1 MTKKWRR
8 VYAWVLTV
16 AMVLSMANLP
26 ITIAKAAS
34 TQNLTV
40 KSGATS
46 VTIAKNEYGD
56 DYIGDM
62 FFNIPDALKT
72 KSAISSNKVTSM
84 TVKITIKSFTQG
96 SGAKAQAFIFAQP
109 DASGDWNWNQSS
121 TAELVTGSQLTLT
134 YSFADMD
141 WKGGTTLGN
150 LGVRFANAAEGS
162 TVSYSVDSAVIN
174 MADSGSS
181 ATSKPSSATSKPSS
195 TASAGGNVSTDQIA
209 ITRSVGSGTN
219 DYYAEYSFSITNN
232 SSETVRGIQILIP
245 TSGSVDVGYVEGF
258 SAVYDAALGGVVAY
272 YSTEIA
278 AGATVSSSSNKVGF
292 GKQPSISV
300 GESNVIAVNCAGPS
314 TGDELN
320 YELTG
325 RKDVAYAD
333 TPVGRHGKLSVQKV
347 DGYAAPIMVDQNGVP
362 TQLRGASTHGMHWF
376 PQYVNQNAFQTLR
389 DDWGINMVR
398 LVCYPRDVGS
408 VGYLTGG
415 DSTKQQLDTLIQN
428 GVDYATKLGMYALVD
443 WHVHA
448 YNPNEYLK
456 EAKIFFT
463 KYATMYKDH
472 DNVLYEICN
481 EPTGTNWYSGN
492 GKDLYTYC
500 SEVIKTIRAI
510 DPDAIIICGTNTW
523 SQDVDQVA
531 AKPMKALGYEN
542 IMYTFHFYSATHKE
556 NLMKKVRLAT
566 KDGTPIFVTEFG
578 ICSAD
583 GNGSY
588 DAENADRWIE
598 LLDELNISFACWSY
612 SNCNE
617 KSAYFKS
624 SCSNAGGDWTADDL
638 TTTGKWLI
646 NTCRAHE
653 EKENASY
660 PAVSPSAEP
669 TKAPT
674 VTEKPTT
681 EPTKAP
687 TVTEKPT
694 TEPTK
699 APTVTVKPT
708 AKPTKA
714 PTVTEKP
721 TAEPTKAPT
730 VTEKPTAEPTK
741 APTVTVKPTA
751 KPTKA
756 PTVTEKPTAEPTKAP
771 TVTTAP
777 DKEIQEAPSTALTI
791 VARTSTSLTVQATV
805 AAPAGKSYEYTIDG
819 TSWQTQTTF
828 TDLQPATSYT
838 VSVRYAETD
847 NYQASMISDHTLT
860 GGTLVEDVYK
870 IDLSKLDDTTYVDGM
885 FSKDDATGKSY
896 AASYDASSN
905 ALTLSGTDH
914 TFELVADNAKVKIIL
929 KKGVSA
935 ALCGVTCGNISSED
949 DTSLEMVRGSNTTGS
964 IEAANVIVSG
974 GTNNTEK
981 IMADTIAVKGGS
993 LTAVAAKESNKTAL
1007 SADTITI
1014 TDGEVTA
1021 IGDGTGGALYAD
1033 SKISLI
1039 GGTLTVK
1046 AGPNKTEK
1054 SAIDVKS
1061 DESSVILVG
1070 DIKIINQ
1077 TDGALGTDDLFSKE
1091 TISTGGTTT
1100 KLVTVTFDTVDEVW
1114 TVTVEQGSD
1123 IILPNRPKENLI
1135 LRWYSDRDVQGY
1147 APGIIYTVQENTYFC
1162 AKYFDEAPV
1171 EPSSKPTVA
1180 PSSEPTVTPSSKPTV
1195 APSSEPTVTPSSE
1208 PTVEPSEEPIA
1219 TPTAEPT
1226 KVPEPTAAPI
1236 KTPTPTA
1243 EPTKAPEPTA
1253 APIKTPTPTAE
1264 PTKAP
1269 MITPVPSD
1277 DPTESAAPSE
1287 KPTITPTQKPG
1298 IQATGMRVI
1307 ASVKKVSNLPV
1318 KSKLQL
1324 AAGKS
1329 MQLTVTLLP
1338 TGAKPQKLT
1347 YTSSKPSIAKVSG
1360 SGKIVAGKKAGT
1372 TVITIR
1378 TANGLQKRL
1387 TIRVMKKAVKKIKL
1401 SGVKKLKVGKKLK
1414 LKAKI
1419 TPKKKYAS
1427 ATVFWVSGNTKIAT
1441 VTQSGVVKAKKKGK
1455 VKITAIATD
1464 GSGKKKVIKLT
1475 IK

>member
-181 ATSKPSSATSKPSS
+181 ATSKPSS

-300 GESNVIAVNCAGPS
+300 GKSNVIAVNCAGPS

-347 DGYAAPIMVDQNGVP
+347 DDYAAPIMVDQNGVP

-398 LVCYPRDVGS
+398 LVCYPRDGGS

-542 IMYTFHFYSATHKE
+542 IMYTFHLYSATHKE
-556 NLMKKVRLAT
+556 NLMEKVRLAT

-588 DAENADRWIE
+588 DAENADRWIA

-624 SCSNAGGDWTADDL
+624 SCSNVGGDWTADDL

-674 VTEKPTT
+674 VTVKPTA

-694 TEPTK
+694 TEPTNK
-699 APTVTVKPT
+699 
-708 AKPTKA
+708 
-714 PTVTEKP
+714 
-721 TAEPTKAPT
+721 
-730 VTEKPTAEPTK
+730 
-741 APTVTVKPTA
+741 
-751 KPTKA
+751 
-756 PTVTEKPTAEPTKAP
+756 P

-828 TDLQPATSYT
+828 TGLQPATSYT

-905 ALTLSGTDH
+905 ELTLSGTDH

-974 GTNNTEK
+974 GTNNTEQ

-1007 SADTITI
+1007 SADKITI

-1114 TVTVEQGSD
+1114 NVTVEQGSE
-1123 IILPNRPKENLI
+1123 IILPNRPKEGLI

-1147 APGIIYTVQENTYFC
+1147 APGTIYTVQENTYFC
-1162 AKYFDEAPV
+1162 AKYFNKAPV

-1180 PSSEPTVTPSSKPTV
+1180 PSSKPTV
-1195 APSSEPTVTPSSE
+1195 APSSE

-1226 KVPEPTAAPI
+1226 K
-1236 KTPTPTA
+1236 
-1243 EPTKAPEPTA
+1243 APEPTA
-1253 APIKTPTPTAE
+1253 
-1264 PTKAP
+1264 AP

-1298 IQATGMRVI
+1298 IQATGIRVI

-1318 KSKLQL
+1318 KQKLQL

-1378 TANGLQKRL
+1378 TANGLQKKI

-1427 ATVFWVSGNTKIAT
+1427 AKVFWVSGNTKIAT

>member
-121 TAELVTGSQLTLT
+121 TAELVTGSQLTLN

-181 ATSKPSSATSKPSS
+181 ATSKPSS
-195 TASAGGNVSTDQIA
+195 TASAGGNVSADQIA

-500 SEVIKTIRAI
+500 SEVIKTIRDI

-556 NLMKKVRLAT
+556 NLMEKVRLAT

-588 DAENADRWIE
+588 DTENADRWIA

-660 PAVSPSAEP
+660 PAVSPSAG
-669 TKAPT
+669 
-674 VTEKPTT
+674 
-681 EPTKAP
+681 PTKAP

-699 APTVTVKPT
+699 APTVTV
-708 AKPTKA
+708 
-714 PTVTEKP
+714 
-721 TAEPTKAPT
+721 
-730 VTEKPTAEPTK
+730 KPTAEPTK

-771 TVTTAP
+771 TVT
-777 DKEIQEAPSTALTI
+777 
-791 VARTSTSLTVQATV
+791 
-805 AAPAGKSYEYTIDG
+805 
-819 TSWQTQTTF
+819 
-828 TDLQPATSYT
+828 
-838 VSVRYAETD
+838 
-847 NYQASMISDHTLT
+847 
-860 GGTLVEDVYK
+860 
-870 IDLSKLDDTTYVDGM
+870 
-885 FSKDDATGKSY
+885 
-896 AASYDASSN
+896 
-905 ALTLSGTDH
+905 
-914 TFELVADNAKVKIIL
+914 VK
-929 KKGVSA
+929 
-935 ALCGVTCGNISSED
+935 
-949 DTSLEMVRGSNTTGS
+949 
-964 IEAANVIVSG
+964 
-974 GTNNTEK
+974 
-981 IMADTIAVKGGS
+981 
-993 LTAVAAKESNKTAL
+993 
-1007 SADTITI
+1007 
-1014 TDGEVTA
+1014 
-1021 IGDGTGGALYAD
+1021 
-1033 SKISLI
+1033 
-1039 GGTLTVK
+1039 
-1046 AGPNKTEK
+1046 
-1054 SAIDVKS
+1054 
-1061 DESSVILVG
+1061 
-1070 DIKIINQ
+1070 
-1077 TDGALGTDDLFSKE
+1077 
-1091 TISTGGTTT
+1091 
-1100 KLVTVTFDTVDEVW
+1100 
-1114 TVTVEQGSD
+1114 
-1123 IILPNRPKENLI
+1123 
-1135 LRWYSDRDVQGY
+1135 
-1147 APGIIYTVQENTYFC
+1147 
-1162 AKYFDEAPV
+1162 
-1171 EPSSKPTVA
+1171 
-1180 PSSEPTVTPSSKPTV
+1180 
-1195 APSSEPTVTPSSE
+1195 
-1208 PTVEPSEEPIA
+1208 
-1219 TPTAEPT
+1219 PTAEPT
-1226 KVPEPTAAPI
+1226 KAPTVTEKPTAAPI

-1253 APIKTPTPTAE
+1253 APIKTAEPTAE
-1264 PTKAP
+1264 PTKA
-1269 MITPVPSD
+1269 PVPSD

-1360 SGKIVAGKKAGT
+1360 NGKIVAGKKAGT

-1427 ATVFWVSGNTKIAT
+1427 AAVFWVSGNTKIAT

>member
-500 SEVIKTIRAI
+500 SEVIKTIRDV

-556 NLMKKVRLAT
+556 NLMEKVRLAT

-588 DAENADRWIE
+588 DTENADRWIA

-674 VTEKPTT
+674 VTEKPT
-681 EPTKAP
+681 A
-687 TVTEKPT
+687 
-694 TEPTK
+694 EPTK
-699 APTVTVKPT
+699 APTVTV
-708 AKPTKA
+708 
-714 PTVTEKP
+714 
-721 TAEPTKAPT
+721 
-730 VTEKPTAEPTK
+730 KPTAEPTK

-756 PTVTEKPTAEPTKAP
+756 PTVTEKPTAKP
-771 TVTTAP
+771 
-777 DKEIQEAPSTALTI
+777 I
-791 VARTSTSLTVQATV
+791 
-805 AAPAGKSYEYTIDG
+805 
-819 TSWQTQTTF
+819 
-828 TDLQPATSYT
+828 
-838 VSVRYAETD
+838 
-847 NYQASMISDHTLT
+847 
-860 GGTLVEDVYK
+860 
-870 IDLSKLDDTTYVDGM
+870 
-885 FSKDDATGKSY
+885 
-896 AASYDASSN
+896 
-905 ALTLSGTDH
+905 
-914 TFELVADNAKVKIIL
+914 
-929 KKGVSA
+929 
-935 ALCGVTCGNISSED
+935 
-949 DTSLEMVRGSNTTGS
+949 
-964 IEAANVIVSG
+964 
-974 GTNNTEK
+974 
-981 IMADTIAVKGGS
+981 
-993 LTAVAAKESNKTAL
+993 KT
-1007 SADTITI
+1007 
-1014 TDGEVTA
+1014 
-1021 IGDGTGGALYAD
+1021 
-1033 SKISLI
+1033 
-1039 GGTLTVK
+1039 
-1046 AGPNKTEK
+1046 P
-1054 SAIDVKS
+1054 
-1061 DESSVILVG
+1061 
-1070 DIKIINQ
+1070 
-1077 TDGALGTDDLFSKE
+1077 
-1091 TISTGGTTT
+1091 
-1100 KLVTVTFDTVDEVW
+1100 
-1114 TVTVEQGSD
+1114 
-1123 IILPNRPKENLI
+1123 
-1135 LRWYSDRDVQGY
+1135 
-1147 APGIIYTVQENTYFC
+1147 
-1162 AKYFDEAPV
+1162 
-1171 EPSSKPTVA
+1171 
-1180 PSSEPTVTPSSKPTV
+1180 
-1195 APSSEPTVTPSSE
+1195 
-1208 PTVEPSEEPIA
+1208 

-1226 KVPEPTAAPI
+1226 KAPEPTAAPIKTPEPTAEPTKAPEPTAAPI

-1253 APIKTPTPTAE
+1253 APIKTPTPTAA
-1264 PTKAP
+1264 PT
-1269 MITPVPSD
+1269 ITSVPSD

-1378 TANGLQKRL
+1378 TANGLQKKI
-1387 TIRVMKKAVKKIKL
+1387 TIRVMKKVVKKIKL

>member
-209 ITRSVGSGTN
+209 ITRSVGSGSN

-500 SEVIKTIRAI
+500 SEVIKTIRDI

-556 NLMKKVRLAT
+556 NLMEKVRLAT

-588 DAENADRWIE
+588 DTENADRWIA

-660 PAVSPSAEP
+660 PAVSPSAG
-669 TKAPT
+669 
-674 VTEKPTT
+674 
-681 EPTKAP
+681 PTKAP

-708 AKPTKA
+708 AEPTKA
-714 PTVTEKP
+714 PTVTVKP

-730 VTEKPTAEPTK
+730 VTEKPTAKPIKTPT
-741 APTVTVKPTA
+741 
-751 KPTKA
+751 
-756 PTVTEKPTAEPTKAP
+756 PTAEPTKAP
-771 TVTTAP
+771 EPT
-777 DKEIQEAPSTALTI
+777 
-791 VARTSTSLTVQATV
+791 
-805 AAPAGKSYEYTIDG
+805 AAPI
-819 TSWQTQTTF
+819 
-828 TDLQPATSYT
+828 
-838 VSVRYAETD
+838 
-847 NYQASMISDHTLT
+847 
-860 GGTLVEDVYK
+860 
-870 IDLSKLDDTTYVDGM
+870 
-885 FSKDDATGKSY
+885 
-896 AASYDASSN
+896 
-905 ALTLSGTDH
+905 
-914 TFELVADNAKVKIIL
+914 
-929 KKGVSA
+929 
-935 ALCGVTCGNISSED
+935 
-949 DTSLEMVRGSNTTGS
+949 
-964 IEAANVIVSG
+964 
-974 GTNNTEK
+974 
-981 IMADTIAVKGGS
+981 
-993 LTAVAAKESNKTAL
+993 KTP
-1007 SADTITI
+1007 
-1014 TDGEVTA
+1014 E
-1021 IGDGTGGALYAD
+1021 
-1033 SKISLI
+1033 
-1039 GGTLTVK
+1039 
-1046 AGPNKTEK
+1046 
-1054 SAIDVKS
+1054 
-1061 DESSVILVG
+1061 
-1070 DIKIINQ
+1070 
-1077 TDGALGTDDLFSKE
+1077 
-1091 TISTGGTTT
+1091 
-1100 KLVTVTFDTVDEVW
+1100 
-1114 TVTVEQGSD
+1114 
-1123 IILPNRPKENLI
+1123 
-1135 LRWYSDRDVQGY
+1135 
-1147 APGIIYTVQENTYFC
+1147 
-1162 AKYFDEAPV
+1162 
-1171 EPSSKPTVA
+1171 
-1180 PSSEPTVTPSSKPTV
+1180 
-1195 APSSEPTVTPSSE
+1195 
-1208 PTVEPSEEPIA
+1208 
-1219 TPTAEPT
+1219 PTAEPT
-1226 KVPEPTAAPI
+1226 KAPEPTAAPI

-1253 APIKTPTPTAE
+1253 APIKTPTPTAA
-1264 PTKAP
+1264 PT
-1269 MITPVPSD
+1269 ITSVPSD

-1378 TANGLQKRL
+1378 TANGLQKKI

>member
-347 DGYAAPIMVDQNGVP
+347 DSYAAPIMVDQNGVP

-588 DAENADRWIE
+588 DTENADRWIA

-687 TVTEKPT
+687 TVT
-694 TEPTK
+694 
-699 APTVTVKPT
+699 VR
-708 AKPTKA
+708 
-714 PTVTEKP
+714 
-721 TAEPTKAPT
+721 
-730 VTEKPTAEPTK
+730 PTAEPTK

-756 PTVTEKPTAEPTKAP
+756 PTVTEKPTAKP
-771 TVTTAP
+771 
-777 DKEIQEAPSTALTI
+777 I
-791 VARTSTSLTVQATV
+791 
-805 AAPAGKSYEYTIDG
+805 
-819 TSWQTQTTF
+819 
-828 TDLQPATSYT
+828 
-838 VSVRYAETD
+838 
-847 NYQASMISDHTLT
+847 
-860 GGTLVEDVYK
+860 
-870 IDLSKLDDTTYVDGM
+870 
-885 FSKDDATGKSY
+885 
-896 AASYDASSN
+896 
-905 ALTLSGTDH
+905 
-914 TFELVADNAKVKIIL
+914 
-929 KKGVSA
+929 
-935 ALCGVTCGNISSED
+935 
-949 DTSLEMVRGSNTTGS
+949 
-964 IEAANVIVSG
+964 
-974 GTNNTEK
+974 
-981 IMADTIAVKGGS
+981 
-993 LTAVAAKESNKTAL
+993 KT
-1007 SADTITI
+1007 
-1014 TDGEVTA
+1014 
-1021 IGDGTGGALYAD
+1021 
-1033 SKISLI
+1033 
-1039 GGTLTVK
+1039 
-1046 AGPNKTEK
+1046 P
-1054 SAIDVKS
+1054 
-1061 DESSVILVG
+1061 
-1070 DIKIINQ
+1070 
-1077 TDGALGTDDLFSKE
+1077 
-1091 TISTGGTTT
+1091 
-1100 KLVTVTFDTVDEVW
+1100 
-1114 TVTVEQGSD
+1114 
-1123 IILPNRPKENLI
+1123 
-1135 LRWYSDRDVQGY
+1135 
-1147 APGIIYTVQENTYFC
+1147 
-1162 AKYFDEAPV
+1162 
-1171 EPSSKPTVA
+1171 
-1180 PSSEPTVTPSSKPTV
+1180 
-1195 APSSEPTVTPSSE
+1195 
-1208 PTVEPSEEPIA
+1208 

-1226 KVPEPTAAPI
+1226 KAPEPTAAPIKTPEPTAEPTKAPEPTAAPI

-1253 APIKTPTPTAE
+1253 APIKTPTPTAA
-1264 PTKAP
+1264 PT
-1269 MITPVPSD
+1269 ITSVPSD

-1378 TANGLQKRL
+1378 TANGLQKKI

>member
-121 TAELVTGSQLTLT
+121 TAELVTGSQLTLN

-347 DGYAAPIMVDQNGVP
+347 DSYAAPIMVDQNGVP

-588 DAENADRWIE
+588 DTENADRWIA

-687 TVTEKPT
+687 TVT
-694 TEPTK
+694 
-699 APTVTVKPT
+699 VK
-708 AKPTKA
+708 
-714 PTVTEKP
+714 
-721 TAEPTKAPT
+721 
-730 VTEKPTAEPTK
+730 
-741 APTVTVKPTA
+741 
-751 KPTKA
+751 
-756 PTVTEKPTAEPTKAP
+756 
-771 TVTTAP
+771 
-777 DKEIQEAPSTALTI
+777 
-791 VARTSTSLTVQATV
+791 
-805 AAPAGKSYEYTIDG
+805 
-819 TSWQTQTTF
+819 
-828 TDLQPATSYT
+828 
-838 VSVRYAETD
+838 
-847 NYQASMISDHTLT
+847 
-860 GGTLVEDVYK
+860 
-870 IDLSKLDDTTYVDGM
+870 
-885 FSKDDATGKSY
+885 
-896 AASYDASSN
+896 
-905 ALTLSGTDH
+905 
-914 TFELVADNAKVKIIL
+914 
-929 KKGVSA
+929 
-935 ALCGVTCGNISSED
+935 
-949 DTSLEMVRGSNTTGS
+949 
-964 IEAANVIVSG
+964 
-974 GTNNTEK
+974 
-981 IMADTIAVKGGS
+981 
-993 LTAVAAKESNKTAL
+993 
-1007 SADTITI
+1007 
-1014 TDGEVTA
+1014 
-1021 IGDGTGGALYAD
+1021 
-1033 SKISLI
+1033 
-1039 GGTLTVK
+1039 
-1046 AGPNKTEK
+1046 
-1054 SAIDVKS
+1054 
-1061 DESSVILVG
+1061 
-1070 DIKIINQ
+1070 
-1077 TDGALGTDDLFSKE
+1077 
-1091 TISTGGTTT
+1091 
-1100 KLVTVTFDTVDEVW
+1100 
-1114 TVTVEQGSD
+1114 
-1123 IILPNRPKENLI
+1123 
-1135 LRWYSDRDVQGY
+1135 
-1147 APGIIYTVQENTYFC
+1147 
-1162 AKYFDEAPV
+1162 
-1171 EPSSKPTVA
+1171 
-1180 PSSEPTVTPSSKPTV
+1180 
-1195 APSSEPTVTPSSE
+1195 
-1208 PTVEPSEEPIA
+1208 
-1219 TPTAEPT
+1219 
-1226 KVPEPTAAPI
+1226 PTAAPI
-1236 KTPTPTA
+1236 KTPEPTA

-1253 APIKTPTPTAE
+1253 APIKTPTPTAA
-1264 PTKAP
+1264 PT
-1269 MITPVPSD
+1269 ITSVPSD

>member
-1 MTKKWRR
+1 M
-8 VYAWVLTV
+8 
-16 AMVLSMANLP
+16 
-26 ITIAKAAS
+26 
-34 TQNLTV
+34 
-40 KSGATS
+40 
-46 VTIAKNEYGD
+46 
-56 DYIGDM
+56 
-62 FFNIPDALKT
+62 
-72 KSAISSNKVTSM
+72 
-84 TVKITIKSFTQG
+84 
-96 SGAKAQAFIFAQP
+96 
-109 DASGDWNWNQSS
+109 
-121 TAELVTGSQLTLT
+121 
-134 YSFADMD
+134 
-141 WKGGTTLGN
+141 
-150 LGVRFANAAEGS
+150 
-162 TVSYSVDSAVIN
+162 
-174 MADSGSS
+174 
-181 ATSKPSSATSKPSS
+181 
-195 TASAGGNVSTDQIA
+195 
-209 ITRSVGSGTN
+209 
-219 DYYAEYSFSITNN
+219 
-232 SSETVRGIQILIP
+232 
-245 TSGSVDVGYVEGF
+245 
-258 SAVYDAALGGVVAY
+258 
-272 YSTEIA
+272 
-278 AGATVSSSSNKVGF
+278 
-292 GKQPSISV
+292 
-300 GESNVIAVNCAGPS
+300 
-314 TGDELN
+314 
-320 YELTG
+320 
-325 RKDVAYAD
+325 
-333 TPVGRHGKLSVQKV
+333 
-347 DGYAAPIMVDQNGVP
+347 
-362 TQLRGASTHGMHWF
+362 
-376 PQYVNQNAFQTLR
+376 
-389 DDWGINMVR
+389 
-398 LVCYPRDVGS
+398 
-408 VGYLTGG
+408 
-415 DSTKQQLDTLIQN
+415 
-428 GVDYATKLGMYALVD
+428 
-443 WHVHA
+443 
-448 YNPNEYLK
+448 
-456 EAKIFFT
+456 
-463 KYATMYKDH
+463 
-472 DNVLYEICN
+472 
-481 EPTGTNWYSGN
+481 
-492 GKDLYTYC
+492 
-500 SEVIKTIRAI
+500 
-510 DPDAIIICGTNTW
+510 
-523 SQDVDQVA
+523 
-531 AKPMKALGYEN
+531 
-542 IMYTFHFYSATHKE
+542 
-556 NLMKKVRLAT
+556 
-566 KDGTPIFVTEFG
+566 
-578 ICSAD
+578 
-583 GNGSY
+583 
-588 DAENADRWIE
+588 
-598 LLDELNISFACWSY
+598 
-612 SNCNE
+612 
-617 KSAYFKS
+617 
-624 SCSNAGGDWTADDL
+624 
-638 TTTGKWLI
+638 
-646 NTCRAHE
+646 
-653 EKENASY
+653 
-660 PAVSPSAEP
+660 
-669 TKAPT
+669 
-674 VTEKPTT
+674 
-681 EPTKAP
+681 
-687 TVTEKPT
+687 
-694 TEPTK
+694 
-699 APTVTVKPT
+699 
-708 AKPTKA
+708 
-714 PTVTEKP
+714 
-721 TAEPTKAPT
+721 
-730 VTEKPTAEPTK
+730 
-741 APTVTVKPTA
+741 
-751 KPTKA
+751 
-756 PTVTEKPTAEPTKAP
+756 
-771 TVTTAP
+771 
-777 DKEIQEAPSTALTI
+777 
-791 VARTSTSLTVQATV
+791 ARTSTSLTVQATV

-828 TDLQPATSYT
+828 TGLQPATSYT

-905 ALTLSGTDH
+905 ELTLSGTDH

-949 DTSLEMVRGSNTTGS
+949 DTSLEMARGSNTTGS

-974 GTNNTEK
+974 GTNNTEQ

-1007 SADTITI
+1007 SADKITI

-1123 IILPNRPKENLI
+1123 IILPNKPKENLI

-1162 AKYFDEAPV
+1162 AKYFDKAPV

-1180 PSSEPTVTPSSKPTV
+1180 
-1195 APSSEPTVTPSSE
+1195 PSSE

-1226 KVPEPTAAPI
+1226 K
-1236 KTPTPTA
+1236 
-1243 EPTKAPEPTA
+1243 APEPTA
-1253 APIKTPTPTAE
+1253 
-1264 PTKAP
+1264 AP

-1307 ASVKKVSNLPV
+1307 VSVKKVSNLPV
-1318 KSKLQL
+1318 KQKLQL

-1378 TANGLQKRL
+1378 TANGLQKKI

-1427 ATVFWVSGNTKIAT
+1427 AKVFWVSGNTKIAT

>member
-181 ATSKPSSATSKPSS
+181 ATSKPSS
-195 TASAGGNVSTDQIA
+195 TASAGGNVSTAQIA

-398 LVCYPRDVGS
+398 LVCYPRDGGS

-542 IMYTFHFYSATHKE
+542 IMYTFHFYSASHKE

-588 DAENADRWIE
+588 DPESADRWIA

-674 VTEKPTT
+674 VTVKPT
-681 EPTKAP
+681 A
-687 TVTEKPT
+687 
-694 TEPTK
+694 EPTK
-699 APTVTVKPT
+699 APTVTV
-708 AKPTKA
+708 
-714 PTVTEKP
+714 KP

-751 KPTKA
+751 
-756 PTVTEKPTAEPTKAP
+756 EPTKAP
-771 TVTTAP
+771 TVT
-777 DKEIQEAPSTALTI
+777 
-791 VARTSTSLTVQATV
+791 V
-805 AAPAGKSYEYTIDG
+805 
-819 TSWQTQTTF
+819 
-828 TDLQPATSYT
+828 
-838 VSVRYAETD
+838 
-847 NYQASMISDHTLT
+847 
-860 GGTLVEDVYK
+860 
-870 IDLSKLDDTTYVDGM
+870 
-885 FSKDDATGKSY
+885 
-896 AASYDASSN
+896 
-905 ALTLSGTDH
+905 
-914 TFELVADNAKVKIIL
+914 
-929 KKGVSA
+929 
-935 ALCGVTCGNISSED
+935 
-949 DTSLEMVRGSNTTGS
+949 
-964 IEAANVIVSG
+964 
-974 GTNNTEK
+974 
-981 IMADTIAVKGGS
+981 
-993 LTAVAAKESNKTAL
+993 
-1007 SADTITI
+1007 
-1014 TDGEVTA
+1014 
-1021 IGDGTGGALYAD
+1021 
-1033 SKISLI
+1033 
-1039 GGTLTVK
+1039 
-1046 AGPNKTEK
+1046 
-1054 SAIDVKS
+1054 
-1061 DESSVILVG
+1061 
-1070 DIKIINQ
+1070 
-1077 TDGALGTDDLFSKE
+1077 
-1091 TISTGGTTT
+1091 
-1100 KLVTVTFDTVDEVW
+1100 
-1114 TVTVEQGSD
+1114 
-1123 IILPNRPKENLI
+1123 
-1135 LRWYSDRDVQGY
+1135 
-1147 APGIIYTVQENTYFC
+1147 
-1162 AKYFDEAPV
+1162 
-1171 EPSSKPTVA
+1171 KPTA
-1180 PSSEPTVTPSSKPTV
+1180 
-1195 APSSEPTVTPSSE
+1195 
-1208 PTVEPSEEPIA
+1208 EPIKTP

-1226 KVPEPTAAPI
+1226 KAPEPTAAPI

-1269 MITPVPSD
+1269 TITSVPSD

-1307 ASVKKVSNLPV
+1307 VSVKKVSNLPV
-1318 KSKLQL
+1318 KQKLQL

-1378 TANGLQKRL
+1378 TANGLQKKI

>member
-195 TASAGGNVSTDQIA
+195 TASAGGNVSADQIA
-209 ITRSVGSGTN
+209 IESGVAQGN
-219 DYYAEYSFSITNN
+219 NEYYGEYWFKIKNN
-232 SSETVRGIQILIP
+232 SSETVRGIQILLP
-245 TSGSVDVGYVEGF
+245 TSGQVTVTTEYGY
-258 SAVYDAALGGVVAY
+258 SASYDESLGGIVVY
-272 YSTEIA
+272 YSAELA
-278 AGATVSSSSNKVGF
+278 AGATTGNEDTKIGF
-292 GKQPSISV
+292 SKQPSITA
-300 GESNVIAVNCAGPS
+300 GTARVIAVNCAGPS

-398 LVCYPRDVGS
+398 LVCYPRDGGS

-556 NLMKKVRLAT
+556 NLMEKVRLAT

-588 DAENADRWIE
+588 DTENADRWIA

-660 PAVSPSAEP
+660 PAVSPSAG
-669 TKAPT
+669 
-674 VTEKPTT
+674 
-681 EPTKAP
+681 PTKAP

-699 APTVTVKPT
+699 APTVTV
-708 AKPTKA
+708 
-714 PTVTEKP
+714 
-721 TAEPTKAPT
+721 
-730 VTEKPTAEPTK
+730 KPTAEPTK

-771 TVTTAP
+771 TVT
-777 DKEIQEAPSTALTI
+777 
-791 VARTSTSLTVQATV
+791 V
-805 AAPAGKSYEYTIDG
+805 
-819 TSWQTQTTF
+819 
-828 TDLQPATSYT
+828 
-838 VSVRYAETD
+838 
-847 NYQASMISDHTLT
+847 
-860 GGTLVEDVYK
+860 
-870 IDLSKLDDTTYVDGM
+870 
-885 FSKDDATGKSY
+885 
-896 AASYDASSN
+896 
-905 ALTLSGTDH
+905 
-914 TFELVADNAKVKIIL
+914 
-929 KKGVSA
+929 
-935 ALCGVTCGNISSED
+935 
-949 DTSLEMVRGSNTTGS
+949 
-964 IEAANVIVSG
+964 
-974 GTNNTEK
+974 
-981 IMADTIAVKGGS
+981 
-993 LTAVAAKESNKTAL
+993 
-1007 SADTITI
+1007 
-1014 TDGEVTA
+1014 
-1021 IGDGTGGALYAD
+1021 
-1033 SKISLI
+1033 
-1039 GGTLTVK
+1039 
-1046 AGPNKTEK
+1046 
-1054 SAIDVKS
+1054 
-1061 DESSVILVG
+1061 
-1070 DIKIINQ
+1070 
-1077 TDGALGTDDLFSKE
+1077 
-1091 TISTGGTTT
+1091 
-1100 KLVTVTFDTVDEVW
+1100 
-1114 TVTVEQGSD
+1114 
-1123 IILPNRPKENLI
+1123 
-1135 LRWYSDRDVQGY
+1135 
-1147 APGIIYTVQENTYFC
+1147 
-1162 AKYFDEAPV
+1162 
-1171 EPSSKPTVA
+1171 KPTA
-1180 PSSEPTVTPSSKPTV
+1180 EPTKAPTVTEKPT
-1195 APSSEPTVTPSSE
+1195 AKPIKTP
-1208 PTVEPSEEPIA
+1208 

-1226 KVPEPTAAPI
+1226 KAPEPTAAPIKTPEPTAEPTKAPEPTAAPI

-1253 APIKTPTPTAE
+1253 APIKTPTPTAA
-1264 PTKAP
+1264 PT
-1269 MITPVPSD
+1269 ITSVPSA

-1329 MQLTVTLLP
+1329 MQLTVTLSP

-1378 TANGLQKRL
+1378 TANGLQKKI

>member
-314 TGDELN
+314 NGDELN

-347 DGYAAPIMVDQNGVP
+347 DSYAAPIMVDQNGVP

-398 LVCYPRDVGS
+398 LVCYPRDAGS

-542 IMYTFHFYSATHKE
+542 IMYTCHFYSATHGE

-588 DAENADRWIE
+588 DPESADRWIA

-660 PAVSPSAEP
+660 PVVSPSAEP
-669 TKAPT
+669 TNK
-674 VTEKPTT
+674 
-681 EPTKAP
+681 
-687 TVTEKPT
+687 
-694 TEPTK
+694 
-699 APTVTVKPT
+699 
-708 AKPTKA
+708 

-730 VTEKPTAEPTK
+730 VTEKPTAEPTNK
-741 APTVTVKPTA
+741 
-751 KPTKA
+751 
-756 PTVTEKPTAEPTKAP
+756 P
-771 TVTTAP
+771 TVTTTP

-847 NYQASMISDHTLT
+847 KYQTSMISDHTLT
-860 GGTLVEDVYK
+860 VGTLVEDVYK

-885 FSKDDATGKSY
+885 FGKDDATGKSY

-905 ALTLSGTDH
+905 ELTLSGTDH

-929 KKGVSA
+929 KKGVSV
-935 ALCGVTCGNISSED
+935 ALCGVTCGNISGEN

-974 GTNNTEK
+974 GTNNTEQ

-1077 TDGALGTDDLFSKE
+1077 TDGAL
-1091 TISTGGTTT
+1091 
-1100 KLVTVTFDTVDEVW
+1100 
-1114 TVTVEQGSD
+1114 
-1123 IILPNRPKENLI
+1123 
-1135 LRWYSDRDVQGY
+1135 
-1147 APGIIYTVQENTYFC
+1147 
-1162 AKYFDEAPV
+1162 
-1171 EPSSKPTVA
+1171 
-1180 PSSEPTVTPSSKPTV
+1180 
-1195 APSSEPTVTPSSE
+1195 
-1208 PTVEPSEEPIA
+1208 
-1219 TPTAEPT
+1219 
-1226 KVPEPTAAPI
+1226 
-1236 KTPTPTA
+1236 
-1243 EPTKAPEPTA
+1243 
-1253 APIKTPTPTAE
+1253 
-1264 PTKAP
+1264 
-1269 MITPVPSD
+1269 
-1277 DPTESAAPSE
+1277 
-1287 KPTITPTQKPG
+1287 
-1298 IQATGMRVI
+1298 
-1307 ASVKKVSNLPV
+1307 
-1318 KSKLQL
+1318 
-1324 AAGKS
+1324 
-1329 MQLTVTLLP
+1329 
-1338 TGAKPQKLT
+1338 
-1347 YTSSKPSIAKVSG
+1347 
-1360 SGKIVAGKKAGT
+1360 
-1372 TVITIR
+1372 
-1378 TANGLQKRL
+1378 
-1387 TIRVMKKAVKKIKL
+1387 
-1401 SGVKKLKVGKKLK
+1401 
-1414 LKAKI
+1414 
-1419 TPKKKYAS
+1419 
-1427 ATVFWVSGNTKIAT
+1427 
-1441 VTQSGVVKAKKKGK
+1441 
-1455 VKITAIATD
+1455 
-1464 GSGKKKVIKLT
+1464 
-1475 IK
+1475 

>member
-162 TVSYSVDSAVIN
+162 TVSYSVYSAVIN

-556 NLMKKVRLAT
+556 NLMEKVRLAT

-588 DAENADRWIE
+588 DTENADRWIA

-660 PAVSPSAEP
+660 PAVSPSAG
-669 TKAPT
+669 
-674 VTEKPTT
+674 
-681 EPTKAP
+681 
-687 TVTEKPT
+687 
-694 TEPTK
+694 PTK

-721 TAEPTKAPT
+721 TAEPTN
-730 VTEKPTAEPTK
+730 KPTAP
-741 APTVTVKPTA
+741 
-751 KPTKA
+751 
-756 PTVTEKPTAEPTKAP
+756 
-771 TVTTAP
+771 TAP

-1180 PSSEPTVTPSSKPTV
+1180 PSSEPTVTPSS
-1195 APSSEPTVTPSSE
+1195 E

>member
-46 VTIAKNEYGD
+46 VTITKNEYGD

-121 TAELVTGSQLTLT
+121 TAELVTGSQLTLN

-195 TASAGGNVSTDQIA
+195 TASAGGNVSADQIA

-500 SEVIKTIRAI
+500 SEVIKTIRDI

-556 NLMKKVRLAT
+556 NLMEKVRLAT

-588 DAENADRWIE
+588 DTENADRWIA

-674 VTEKPTT
+674 VTEKPT
-681 EPTKAP
+681 A
-687 TVTEKPT
+687 
-694 TEPTK
+694 EPTK
-699 APTVTVKPT
+699 APTVTV
-708 AKPTKA
+708 
-714 PTVTEKP
+714 KP

-730 VTEKPTAEPTK
+730 VTEKPTAKPIKTPT
-741 APTVTVKPTA
+741 
-751 KPTKA
+751 
-756 PTVTEKPTAEPTKAP
+756 PTAEPTKAP
-771 TVTTAP
+771 EPT
-777 DKEIQEAPSTALTI
+777 
-791 VARTSTSLTVQATV
+791 
-805 AAPAGKSYEYTIDG
+805 AAPI
-819 TSWQTQTTF
+819 
-828 TDLQPATSYT
+828 
-838 VSVRYAETD
+838 
-847 NYQASMISDHTLT
+847 
-860 GGTLVEDVYK
+860 
-870 IDLSKLDDTTYVDGM
+870 
-885 FSKDDATGKSY
+885 
-896 AASYDASSN
+896 
-905 ALTLSGTDH
+905 
-914 TFELVADNAKVKIIL
+914 
-929 KKGVSA
+929 
-935 ALCGVTCGNISSED
+935 
-949 DTSLEMVRGSNTTGS
+949 
-964 IEAANVIVSG
+964 
-974 GTNNTEK
+974 
-981 IMADTIAVKGGS
+981 
-993 LTAVAAKESNKTAL
+993 KTP
-1007 SADTITI
+1007 
-1014 TDGEVTA
+1014 E
-1021 IGDGTGGALYAD
+1021 
-1033 SKISLI
+1033 
-1039 GGTLTVK
+1039 
-1046 AGPNKTEK
+1046 
-1054 SAIDVKS
+1054 
-1061 DESSVILVG
+1061 
-1070 DIKIINQ
+1070 
-1077 TDGALGTDDLFSKE
+1077 
-1091 TISTGGTTT
+1091 
-1100 KLVTVTFDTVDEVW
+1100 
-1114 TVTVEQGSD
+1114 
-1123 IILPNRPKENLI
+1123 
-1135 LRWYSDRDVQGY
+1135 
-1147 APGIIYTVQENTYFC
+1147 
-1162 AKYFDEAPV
+1162 
-1171 EPSSKPTVA
+1171 
-1180 PSSEPTVTPSSKPTV
+1180 
-1195 APSSEPTVTPSSE
+1195 
-1208 PTVEPSEEPIA
+1208 
-1219 TPTAEPT
+1219 PTAEPT
-1226 KVPEPTAAPI
+1226 KAPEPTAAPI

-1253 APIKTPTPTAE
+1253 APIKTPTPTAA
-1264 PTKAP
+1264 PT
-1269 MITPVPSD
+1269 ITSVPSD
-1277 DPTESAAPSE
+1277 DPTESAALSE
-1287 KPTITPTQKPG
+1287 KPTITPTQKLG

-1378 TANGLQKRL
+1378 TANGLQKKI

>member
-162 TVSYSVDSAVIN
+162 TVSYFVDSAVIN

-195 TASAGGNVSTDQIA
+195 TASAGGNVSADQIA
-209 ITRSVGSGTN
+209 IESGVAQGN
-219 DYYAEYSFSITNN
+219 NEYYGEYWFKIKNN
-232 SSETVRGIQILIP
+232 SSETVRGIQILLP
-245 TSGSVDVGYVEGF
+245 TSGQVTVTTEYGY
-258 SAVYDAALGGVVAY
+258 SASYDESLGGIVVY
-272 YSTEIA
+272 YSAELA
-278 AGATVSSSSNKVGF
+278 AGATTGNEDTKIGF
-292 GKQPSISV
+292 SKQPSITA
-300 GESNVIAVNCAGPS
+300 GTARVIAVNCAGPS

-333 TPVGRHGKLSVQKV
+333 TPVGRYGKLSVQKV

-398 LVCYPRDVGS
+398 LVCYPRDGGS

-500 SEVIKTIRAI
+500 SEVIKTIRDI

-556 NLMKKVRLAT
+556 NLMEKVRLAT

-588 DAENADRWIE
+588 DTENADRWIA

-660 PAVSPSAEP
+660 PAVSPSAG
-669 TKAPT
+669 
-674 VTEKPTT
+674 
-681 EPTKAP
+681 PTKAP

-699 APTVTVKPT
+699 APTVTV
-708 AKPTKA
+708 
-714 PTVTEKP
+714 
-721 TAEPTKAPT
+721 
-730 VTEKPTAEPTK
+730 KPTAEPTK

-771 TVTTAP
+771 TVT
-777 DKEIQEAPSTALTI
+777 
-791 VARTSTSLTVQATV
+791 V
-805 AAPAGKSYEYTIDG
+805 
-819 TSWQTQTTF
+819 
-828 TDLQPATSYT
+828 
-838 VSVRYAETD
+838 
-847 NYQASMISDHTLT
+847 
-860 GGTLVEDVYK
+860 
-870 IDLSKLDDTTYVDGM
+870 
-885 FSKDDATGKSY
+885 
-896 AASYDASSN
+896 
-905 ALTLSGTDH
+905 
-914 TFELVADNAKVKIIL
+914 
-929 KKGVSA
+929 
-935 ALCGVTCGNISSED
+935 
-949 DTSLEMVRGSNTTGS
+949 
-964 IEAANVIVSG
+964 
-974 GTNNTEK
+974 
-981 IMADTIAVKGGS
+981 
-993 LTAVAAKESNKTAL
+993 
-1007 SADTITI
+1007 
-1014 TDGEVTA
+1014 
-1021 IGDGTGGALYAD
+1021 
-1033 SKISLI
+1033 
-1039 GGTLTVK
+1039 
-1046 AGPNKTEK
+1046 
-1054 SAIDVKS
+1054 
-1061 DESSVILVG
+1061 
-1070 DIKIINQ
+1070 
-1077 TDGALGTDDLFSKE
+1077 
-1091 TISTGGTTT
+1091 
-1100 KLVTVTFDTVDEVW
+1100 
-1114 TVTVEQGSD
+1114 
-1123 IILPNRPKENLI
+1123 
-1135 LRWYSDRDVQGY
+1135 
-1147 APGIIYTVQENTYFC
+1147 
-1162 AKYFDEAPV
+1162 
-1171 EPSSKPTVA
+1171 KPTA
-1180 PSSEPTVTPSSKPTV
+1180 EPTKAPTVTEKPT
-1195 APSSEPTVTPSSE
+1195 AKPIKTP
-1208 PTVEPSEEPIA
+1208 

-1226 KVPEPTAAPI
+1226 KAPEPTAAPIKTPEPTAEPTKAPEPTAAPI

-1253 APIKTPTPTAE
+1253 APIKTPTPTAA
-1264 PTKAP
+1264 PT
-1269 MITPVPSD
+1269 ITSVPSD
-1277 DPTESAAPSE
+1277 DPTESAALSE

-1378 TANGLQKRL
+1378 TANGLQKKI

>member
-195 TASAGGNVSTDQIA
+195 TASAGGNVSADQIA

-500 SEVIKTIRAI
+500 SEVIKTIRDI

-556 NLMKKVRLAT
+556 NLMEKVRLAT

-588 DAENADRWIE
+588 DTENADRWIA

-674 VTEKPTT
+674 VTVKPTA
-681 EPTKAP
+681 EPTK
-687 TVTEKPT
+687 T
-694 TEPTK
+694 
-699 APTVTVKPT
+699 PTVTVKPT

-730 VTEKPTAEPTK
+730 VTVKPTAEPTK
-741 APTVTVKPTA
+741 APTVTEKPTA
-751 KPTKA
+751 KPIKT
-756 PTVTEKPTAEPTKAP
+756 PTPTAEPTKAP
-771 TVTTAP
+771 EPT
-777 DKEIQEAPSTALTI
+777 
-791 VARTSTSLTVQATV
+791 
-805 AAPAGKSYEYTIDG
+805 AAPI
-819 TSWQTQTTF
+819 
-828 TDLQPATSYT
+828 
-838 VSVRYAETD
+838 
-847 NYQASMISDHTLT
+847 
-860 GGTLVEDVYK
+860 
-870 IDLSKLDDTTYVDGM
+870 
-885 FSKDDATGKSY
+885 
-896 AASYDASSN
+896 
-905 ALTLSGTDH
+905 
-914 TFELVADNAKVKIIL
+914 
-929 KKGVSA
+929 
-935 ALCGVTCGNISSED
+935 
-949 DTSLEMVRGSNTTGS
+949 
-964 IEAANVIVSG
+964 
-974 GTNNTEK
+974 
-981 IMADTIAVKGGS
+981 
-993 LTAVAAKESNKTAL
+993 KTP
-1007 SADTITI
+1007 
-1014 TDGEVTA
+1014 E
-1021 IGDGTGGALYAD
+1021 
-1033 SKISLI
+1033 
-1039 GGTLTVK
+1039 
-1046 AGPNKTEK
+1046 
-1054 SAIDVKS
+1054 
-1061 DESSVILVG
+1061 
-1070 DIKIINQ
+1070 
-1077 TDGALGTDDLFSKE
+1077 
-1091 TISTGGTTT
+1091 
-1100 KLVTVTFDTVDEVW
+1100 
-1114 TVTVEQGSD
+1114 
-1123 IILPNRPKENLI
+1123 
-1135 LRWYSDRDVQGY
+1135 
-1147 APGIIYTVQENTYFC
+1147 
-1162 AKYFDEAPV
+1162 
-1171 EPSSKPTVA
+1171 
-1180 PSSEPTVTPSSKPTV
+1180 
-1195 APSSEPTVTPSSE
+1195 
-1208 PTVEPSEEPIA
+1208 
-1219 TPTAEPT
+1219 PTAEPT
-1226 KVPEPTAAPI
+1226 KAPEPTAAPI

-1253 APIKTPTPTAE
+1253 APIKTPTPTAA
-1264 PTKAP
+1264 PT
-1269 MITPVPSD
+1269 ITSVPSD

-1378 TANGLQKRL
+1378 TANGLQKKI

-1401 SGVKKLKVGKKLK
+1401 SGVKK
-1414 LKAKI
+1414 
-1419 TPKKKYAS
+1419 
-1427 ATVFWVSGNTKIAT
+1427 
-1441 VTQSGVVKAKKKGK
+1441 
-1455 VKITAIATD
+1455 
-1464 GSGKKKVIKLT
+1464 
-1475 IK
+1475 

>member
-121 TAELVTGSQLTLT
+121 TAELVTGSQLTLN

-181 ATSKPSSATSKPSS
+181 ATSKPSS
-195 TASAGGNVSTDQIA
+195 TASAGGNVSADQIA

-500 SEVIKTIRAI
+500 SEVIKTIRDI

-556 NLMKKVRLAT
+556 NLMEKVRLAT

-588 DAENADRWIE
+588 DTENADRWIA

-660 PAVSPSAEP
+660 PAVSPSAG
-669 TKAPT
+669 
-674 VTEKPTT
+674 
-681 EPTKAP
+681 PTKAP

-708 AKPTKA
+708 AA
-714 PTVTEKP
+714 PIKTPEP
-721 TAEPTKAPT
+721 TAEPTKA
-730 VTEKPTAEPTK
+730 
-741 APTVTVKPTA
+741 
-751 KPTKA
+751 
-756 PTVTEKPTAEPTKAP
+756 
-771 TVTTAP
+771 
-777 DKEIQEAPSTALTI
+777 
-791 VARTSTSLTVQATV
+791 
-805 AAPAGKSYEYTIDG
+805 
-819 TSWQTQTTF
+819 
-828 TDLQPATSYT
+828 
-838 VSVRYAETD
+838 
-847 NYQASMISDHTLT
+847 
-860 GGTLVEDVYK
+860 
-870 IDLSKLDDTTYVDGM
+870 
-885 FSKDDATGKSY
+885 
-896 AASYDASSN
+896 
-905 ALTLSGTDH
+905 
-914 TFELVADNAKVKIIL
+914 
-929 KKGVSA
+929 
-935 ALCGVTCGNISSED
+935 
-949 DTSLEMVRGSNTTGS
+949 
-964 IEAANVIVSG
+964 
-974 GTNNTEK
+974 
-981 IMADTIAVKGGS
+981 
-993 LTAVAAKESNKTAL
+993 
-1007 SADTITI
+1007 
-1014 TDGEVTA
+1014 
-1021 IGDGTGGALYAD
+1021 
-1033 SKISLI
+1033 
-1039 GGTLTVK
+1039 
-1046 AGPNKTEK
+1046 
-1054 SAIDVKS
+1054 
-1061 DESSVILVG
+1061 
-1070 DIKIINQ
+1070 
-1077 TDGALGTDDLFSKE
+1077 
-1091 TISTGGTTT
+1091 
-1100 KLVTVTFDTVDEVW
+1100 
-1114 TVTVEQGSD
+1114 
-1123 IILPNRPKENLI
+1123 
-1135 LRWYSDRDVQGY
+1135 
-1147 APGIIYTVQENTYFC
+1147 
-1162 AKYFDEAPV
+1162 
-1171 EPSSKPTVA
+1171 
-1180 PSSEPTVTPSSKPTV
+1180 
-1195 APSSEPTVTPSSE
+1195 
-1208 PTVEPSEEPIA
+1208 
-1219 TPTAEPT
+1219 
-1226 KVPEPTAAPI
+1226 PEPTAAPI

-1253 APIKTPTPTAE
+1253 APIKTPTPTAA
-1264 PTKAP
+1264 PT
-1269 MITPVPSD
+1269 ITSVPSD

-1378 TANGLQKRL
+1378 TANGLQKKI

>member
-195 TASAGGNVSTDQIA
+195 TASAGGNVSADQIA

-500 SEVIKTIRAI
+500 SEVIKTIRDI

-556 NLMKKVRLAT
+556 NLMEKVRLAT

-588 DAENADRWIE
+588 DTENADRWIA

-660 PAVSPSAEP
+660 PVVSPSAEP

-674 VTEKPTT
+674 VTVKPTT
-681 EPTKAP
+681 K
-687 TVTEKPT
+687 
-694 TEPTK
+694 PTK
-699 APTVTVKPT
+699 APTVTV
-708 AKPTKA
+708 
-714 PTVTEKP
+714 
-721 TAEPTKAPT
+721 
-730 VTEKPTAEPTK
+730 KPTAEPTK

-756 PTVTEKPTAEPTKAP
+756 PTVTEKPTVEPTKAPTVTVKPTAEPTKAP
-771 TVTTAP
+771 TVT
-777 DKEIQEAPSTALTI
+777 E
-791 VARTSTSLTVQATV
+791 
-805 AAPAGKSYEYTIDG
+805 
-819 TSWQTQTTF
+819 
-828 TDLQPATSYT
+828 
-838 VSVRYAETD
+838 
-847 NYQASMISDHTLT
+847 
-860 GGTLVEDVYK
+860 
-870 IDLSKLDDTTYVDGM
+870 
-885 FSKDDATGKSY
+885 
-896 AASYDASSN
+896 
-905 ALTLSGTDH
+905 
-914 TFELVADNAKVKIIL
+914 
-929 KKGVSA
+929 
-935 ALCGVTCGNISSED
+935 
-949 DTSLEMVRGSNTTGS
+949 
-964 IEAANVIVSG
+964 
-974 GTNNTEK
+974 
-981 IMADTIAVKGGS
+981 
-993 LTAVAAKESNKTAL
+993 
-1007 SADTITI
+1007 
-1014 TDGEVTA
+1014 
-1021 IGDGTGGALYAD
+1021 
-1033 SKISLI
+1033 
-1039 GGTLTVK
+1039 
-1046 AGPNKTEK
+1046 
-1054 SAIDVKS
+1054 
-1061 DESSVILVG
+1061 
-1070 DIKIINQ
+1070 
-1077 TDGALGTDDLFSKE
+1077 
-1091 TISTGGTTT
+1091 
-1100 KLVTVTFDTVDEVW
+1100 
-1114 TVTVEQGSD
+1114 
-1123 IILPNRPKENLI
+1123 
-1135 LRWYSDRDVQGY
+1135 
-1147 APGIIYTVQENTYFC
+1147 
-1162 AKYFDEAPV
+1162 
-1171 EPSSKPTVA
+1171 KPTA
-1180 PSSEPTVTPSSKPTV
+1180 KPR
-1195 APSSEPTVTPSSE
+1195 
-1208 PTVEPSEEPIA
+1208 
-1219 TPTAEPT
+1219 
-1226 KVPEPTAAPI
+1226 

-1253 APIKTPTPTAE
+1253 APIKTPEPTAE

-1269 MITPVPSD
+1269 EPTAAPIKTPTPTAAPTITSVPSD

-1378 TANGLQKRL
+1378 TANGLQKKI

>member
-174 MADSGSS
+174 MTDSG
-181 ATSKPSSATSKPSS
+181 SSATSKPSS
-195 TASAGGNVSTDQIA
+195 TASAGGNVSADQIA

-398 LVCYPRDVGS
+398 LVCYPRDAGS

-500 SEVIKTIRAI
+500 SEVIKTIRDI

-531 AKPMKALGYEN
+531 TKPMKDLSYKN

-556 NLMKKVRLAT
+556 NLMKKVRQAT

-578 ICSAD
+578 VCSAD

-588 DAENADRWIE
+588 DTESADRWIA

-660 PAVSPSAEP
+660 PVVSPS
-669 TKAPT
+669 
-674 VTEKPTT
+674 
-681 EPTKAP
+681 
-687 TVTEKPT
+687 
-694 TEPTK
+694 
-699 APTVTVKPT
+699 
-708 AKPTKA
+708 
-714 PTVTEKP
+714 
-721 TAEPTKAPT
+721 AEPTKAPT

-751 KPTKA
+751 EPTKAPTVTEKPTTEPTKA
-756 PTVTEKPTAEPTKAP
+756 PTVTEKPTAEPTKAPTVTVKPTAEPTNKP

-860 GGTLVEDVYK
+860 VGTLVEDVYK

-885 FSKDDATGKSY
+885 FGKDDATGKSY

-905 ALTLSGTDH
+905 ELTLSGTDH

-935 ALCGVTCGNISSED
+935 ALCGVTCGNISGEN

-974 GTNNTEK
+974 GTNNTEQ

-1114 TVTVEQGSD
+1114 NVTVEQGSD
-1123 IILPNRPKENLI
+1123 IILPNKPKENLI

-1162 AKYFDEAPV
+1162 AKYFDKAPV

-1180 PSSEPTVTPSSKPTV
+1180 PSSEPTVTPSK
-1195 APSSEPTVTPSSE
+1195 E

-1219 TPTAEPT
+1219 
-1226 KVPEPTAAPI
+1226 
-1236 KTPTPTA
+1236 TPTA

-1264 PTKAP
+1264 PTKAPTVTEKPTAEPTAAP

-1318 KSKLQL
+1318 KQKLQL

-1378 TANGLQKRL
+1378 TANGLQKKI

-1427 ATVFWVSGNTKIAT
+1427 AKVFWVSGNTKIAT

>member
-1 MTKKWRR
+1 M
-8 VYAWVLTV
+8 
-16 AMVLSMANLP
+16 
-26 ITIAKAAS
+26 
-34 TQNLTV
+34 
-40 KSGATS
+40 
-46 VTIAKNEYGD
+46 
-56 DYIGDM
+56 
-62 FFNIPDALKT
+62 
-72 KSAISSNKVTSM
+72 
-84 TVKITIKSFTQG
+84 
-96 SGAKAQAFIFAQP
+96 
-109 DASGDWNWNQSS
+109 
-121 TAELVTGSQLTLT
+121 
-134 YSFADMD
+134 
-141 WKGGTTLGN
+141 
-150 LGVRFANAAEGS
+150 
-162 TVSYSVDSAVIN
+162 
-174 MADSGSS
+174 
-181 ATSKPSSATSKPSS
+181 
-195 TASAGGNVSTDQIA
+195 
-209 ITRSVGSGTN
+209 
-219 DYYAEYSFSITNN
+219 
-232 SSETVRGIQILIP
+232 
-245 TSGSVDVGYVEGF
+245 
-258 SAVYDAALGGVVAY
+258 
-272 YSTEIA
+272 
-278 AGATVSSSSNKVGF
+278 
-292 GKQPSISV
+292 
-300 GESNVIAVNCAGPS
+300 
-314 TGDELN
+314 N

-347 DGYAAPIMVDQNGVP
+347 DSYAAPIMVDQNGVP

-500 SEVIKTIRAI
+500 SEVIKTIRDI

-556 NLMKKVRLAT
+556 NLMEKVRLAT

-588 DAENADRWIE
+588 DTENADRWIA

-674 VTEKPTT
+674 VTEKPT
-681 EPTKAP
+681 A
-687 TVTEKPT
+687 
-694 TEPTK
+694 EPTK
-699 APTVTVKPT
+699 APTVTV
-708 AKPTKA
+708 
-714 PTVTEKP
+714 KP

-730 VTEKPTAEPTK
+730 VTEKPTAK
-741 APTVTVKPTA
+741 
-751 KPTKA
+751 
-756 PTVTEKPTAEPTKAP
+756 
-771 TVTTAP
+771 
-777 DKEIQEAPSTALTI
+777 
-791 VARTSTSLTVQATV
+791 
-805 AAPAGKSYEYTIDG
+805 
-819 TSWQTQTTF
+819 
-828 TDLQPATSYT
+828 
-838 VSVRYAETD
+838 
-847 NYQASMISDHTLT
+847 
-860 GGTLVEDVYK
+860 
-870 IDLSKLDDTTYVDGM
+870 
-885 FSKDDATGKSY
+885 
-896 AASYDASSN
+896 
-905 ALTLSGTDH
+905 
-914 TFELVADNAKVKIIL
+914 
-929 KKGVSA
+929 
-935 ALCGVTCGNISSED
+935 
-949 DTSLEMVRGSNTTGS
+949 
-964 IEAANVIVSG
+964 
-974 GTNNTEK
+974 
-981 IMADTIAVKGGS
+981 
-993 LTAVAAKESNKTAL
+993 
-1007 SADTITI
+1007 
-1014 TDGEVTA
+1014 
-1021 IGDGTGGALYAD
+1021 
-1033 SKISLI
+1033 
-1039 GGTLTVK
+1039 
-1046 AGPNKTEK
+1046 
-1054 SAIDVKS
+1054 
-1061 DESSVILVG
+1061 
-1070 DIKIINQ
+1070 
-1077 TDGALGTDDLFSKE
+1077 
-1091 TISTGGTTT
+1091 
-1100 KLVTVTFDTVDEVW
+1100 
-1114 TVTVEQGSD
+1114 
-1123 IILPNRPKENLI
+1123 
-1135 LRWYSDRDVQGY
+1135 
-1147 APGIIYTVQENTYFC
+1147 
-1162 AKYFDEAPV
+1162 
-1171 EPSSKPTVA
+1171 
-1180 PSSEPTVTPSSKPTV
+1180 
-1195 APSSEPTVTPSSE
+1195 
-1208 PTVEPSEEPIA
+1208 
-1219 TPTAEPT
+1219 
-1226 KVPEPTAAPI
+1226 PI

-1243 EPTKAPEPTA
+1243 APT
-1253 APIKTPTPTAE
+1253 
-1264 PTKAP
+1264 
-1269 MITPVPSD
+1269 ITSVPSD

-1378 TANGLQKRL
+1378 TANGLQKKI

>member
-347 DGYAAPIMVDQNGVP
+347 DSYAAPIMVDQNGVP

-556 NLMKKVRLAT
+556 NLMEKVRLAT

-588 DAENADRWIE
+588 DTENADRWIA

-660 PAVSPSAEP
+660 PVVSPSAE
-669 TKAPT
+669 
-674 VTEKPTT
+674 
-681 EPTKAP
+681 
-687 TVTEKPT
+687 
-694 TEPTK
+694 
-699 APTVTVKPT
+699 
-708 AKPTKA
+708 PTKA

-730 VTEKPTAEPTK
+730 VTVKPTAEPTK

-756 PTVTEKPTAEPTKAP
+756 PTVTEKPTAKPTKSPTVTEKPTAKPTKAP
-771 TVTTAP
+771 TVT
-777 DKEIQEAPSTALTI
+777 E
-791 VARTSTSLTVQATV
+791 
-805 AAPAGKSYEYTIDG
+805 
-819 TSWQTQTTF
+819 
-828 TDLQPATSYT
+828 
-838 VSVRYAETD
+838 
-847 NYQASMISDHTLT
+847 
-860 GGTLVEDVYK
+860 
-870 IDLSKLDDTTYVDGM
+870 
-885 FSKDDATGKSY
+885 
-896 AASYDASSN
+896 
-905 ALTLSGTDH
+905 
-914 TFELVADNAKVKIIL
+914 
-929 KKGVSA
+929 
-935 ALCGVTCGNISSED
+935 
-949 DTSLEMVRGSNTTGS
+949 
-964 IEAANVIVSG
+964 
-974 GTNNTEK
+974 
-981 IMADTIAVKGGS
+981 
-993 LTAVAAKESNKTAL
+993 
-1007 SADTITI
+1007 
-1014 TDGEVTA
+1014 
-1021 IGDGTGGALYAD
+1021 
-1033 SKISLI
+1033 
-1039 GGTLTVK
+1039 
-1046 AGPNKTEK
+1046 
-1054 SAIDVKS
+1054 
-1061 DESSVILVG
+1061 
-1070 DIKIINQ
+1070 
-1077 TDGALGTDDLFSKE
+1077 
-1091 TISTGGTTT
+1091 
-1100 KLVTVTFDTVDEVW
+1100 
-1114 TVTVEQGSD
+1114 
-1123 IILPNRPKENLI
+1123 
-1135 LRWYSDRDVQGY
+1135 
-1147 APGIIYTVQENTYFC
+1147 
-1162 AKYFDEAPV
+1162 
-1171 EPSSKPTVA
+1171 KPTA
-1180 PSSEPTVTPSSKPTV
+1180 KPTKAPTVTEK
-1195 APSSEPTVTPSSE
+1195 
-1208 PTVEPSEEPIA
+1208 
-1219 TPTAEPT
+1219 PTAEPT
-1226 KVPEPTAAPI
+1226 KAPTETE
-1236 KTPTPTA
+1236 KPTA

-1269 MITPVPSD
+1269 GPTAAPIKTPTPTDASTITPVPSD

-1378 TANGLQKRL
+1378 TANGLQKKI

>member
-209 ITRSVGSGTN
+209 IESGVAQGN
-219 DYYAEYSFSITNN
+219 NEYYGEYWFKIKNN
-232 SSETVRGIQILIP
+232 SSETVRGIQILLP
-245 TSGSVDVGYVEGF
+245 TSGQVTVTTEYGY
-258 SAVYDAALGGVVAY
+258 SASYDESLGGIVVY
-272 YSTEIA
+272 YSAELA
-278 AGATVSSSSNKVGF
+278 AGATTGNEDTKIGF
-292 GKQPSISV
+292 SKQPSITA
-300 GESNVIAVNCAGPS
+300 GTARVIAVNCAGPS

-398 LVCYPRDVGS
+398 LVCYPRDGGS

-556 NLMKKVRLAT
+556 NLMEKVRLAT

-588 DAENADRWIE
+588 DTENADRWIA

-660 PAVSPSAEP
+660 PAVSPSAG
-669 TKAPT
+669 
-674 VTEKPTT
+674 
-681 EPTKAP
+681 PTKAP

-708 AKPTKA
+708 A
-714 PTVTEKP
+714 
-721 TAEPTKAPT
+721 
-730 VTEKPTAEPTK
+730 EPTK

-756 PTVTEKPTAEPTKAP
+756 PTATEKPTAEPTKAP
-771 TVTTAP
+771 TVT
-777 DKEIQEAPSTALTI
+777 
-791 VARTSTSLTVQATV
+791 V
-805 AAPAGKSYEYTIDG
+805 
-819 TSWQTQTTF
+819 
-828 TDLQPATSYT
+828 
-838 VSVRYAETD
+838 
-847 NYQASMISDHTLT
+847 
-860 GGTLVEDVYK
+860 
-870 IDLSKLDDTTYVDGM
+870 
-885 FSKDDATGKSY
+885 
-896 AASYDASSN
+896 
-905 ALTLSGTDH
+905 
-914 TFELVADNAKVKIIL
+914 
-929 KKGVSA
+929 
-935 ALCGVTCGNISSED
+935 
-949 DTSLEMVRGSNTTGS
+949 
-964 IEAANVIVSG
+964 
-974 GTNNTEK
+974 
-981 IMADTIAVKGGS
+981 
-993 LTAVAAKESNKTAL
+993 
-1007 SADTITI
+1007 
-1014 TDGEVTA
+1014 
-1021 IGDGTGGALYAD
+1021 
-1033 SKISLI
+1033 
-1039 GGTLTVK
+1039 
-1046 AGPNKTEK
+1046 
-1054 SAIDVKS
+1054 
-1061 DESSVILVG
+1061 
-1070 DIKIINQ
+1070 
-1077 TDGALGTDDLFSKE
+1077 
-1091 TISTGGTTT
+1091 
-1100 KLVTVTFDTVDEVW
+1100 
-1114 TVTVEQGSD
+1114 
-1123 IILPNRPKENLI
+1123 
-1135 LRWYSDRDVQGY
+1135 
-1147 APGIIYTVQENTYFC
+1147 
-1162 AKYFDEAPV
+1162 
-1171 EPSSKPTVA
+1171 KPTA
-1180 PSSEPTVTPSSKPTV
+1180 EPTKAPTVTEKPT
-1195 APSSEPTVTPSSE
+1195 AKPIKTP
-1208 PTVEPSEEPIA
+1208 

-1226 KVPEPTAAPI
+1226 KAPEPTAAPIKTPEPTAEPTKAPEPTAAPI

-1253 APIKTPTPTAE
+1253 APIKTPTPTAA
-1264 PTKAP
+1264 PT
-1269 MITPVPSD
+1269 ITSVPSD

-1378 TANGLQKRL
+1378 TANGLQKKI

>member
-121 TAELVTGSQLTLT
+121 TAELVTGSQLTLN

-195 TASAGGNVSTDQIA
+195 TASAGGNVSADQIA

-588 DAENADRWIE
+588 DTENADRWIA

-660 PAVSPSAEP
+660 PAVSPSAG
-669 TKAPT
+669 
-674 VTEKPTT
+674 
-681 EPTKAP
+681 PTKAP

-699 APTVTVKPT
+699 APTVTV
-708 AKPTKA
+708 
-714 PTVTEKP
+714 
-721 TAEPTKAPT
+721 
-730 VTEKPTAEPTK
+730 KPTAEPTK

-771 TVTTAP
+771 TVT
-777 DKEIQEAPSTALTI
+777 
-791 VARTSTSLTVQATV
+791 V
-805 AAPAGKSYEYTIDG
+805 
-819 TSWQTQTTF
+819 
-828 TDLQPATSYT
+828 
-838 VSVRYAETD
+838 
-847 NYQASMISDHTLT
+847 
-860 GGTLVEDVYK
+860 
-870 IDLSKLDDTTYVDGM
+870 
-885 FSKDDATGKSY
+885 
-896 AASYDASSN
+896 
-905 ALTLSGTDH
+905 
-914 TFELVADNAKVKIIL
+914 
-929 KKGVSA
+929 
-935 ALCGVTCGNISSED
+935 
-949 DTSLEMVRGSNTTGS
+949 
-964 IEAANVIVSG
+964 
-974 GTNNTEK
+974 
-981 IMADTIAVKGGS
+981 
-993 LTAVAAKESNKTAL
+993 
-1007 SADTITI
+1007 
-1014 TDGEVTA
+1014 
-1021 IGDGTGGALYAD
+1021 
-1033 SKISLI
+1033 
-1039 GGTLTVK
+1039 
-1046 AGPNKTEK
+1046 
-1054 SAIDVKS
+1054 
-1061 DESSVILVG
+1061 
-1070 DIKIINQ
+1070 
-1077 TDGALGTDDLFSKE
+1077 
-1091 TISTGGTTT
+1091 
-1100 KLVTVTFDTVDEVW
+1100 
-1114 TVTVEQGSD
+1114 
-1123 IILPNRPKENLI
+1123 
-1135 LRWYSDRDVQGY
+1135 
-1147 APGIIYTVQENTYFC
+1147 
-1162 AKYFDEAPV
+1162 
-1171 EPSSKPTVA
+1171 KPTA
-1180 PSSEPTVTPSSKPTV
+1180 EPTKAPTVTEKPT
-1195 APSSEPTVTPSSE
+1195 AKPIKTP
-1208 PTVEPSEEPIA
+1208 

-1226 KVPEPTAAPI
+1226 KAPEPTAAPI
-1236 KTPTPTA
+1236 KTPEPTA

-1264 PTKAP
+1264 PT
-1269 MITPVPSD
+1269 ITSVPSD

>member
-121 TAELVTGSQLTLT
+121 TAELVTGSQLTLN

-195 TASAGGNVSTDQIA
+195 TASAGGNVSADQIA

-415 DSTKQQLDTLIQN
+415 DSTRQQLDTLIQN

-500 SEVIKTIRAI
+500 SEVIKTIRDI

-556 NLMKKVRLAT
+556 NLMEKVRLAT

-588 DAENADRWIE
+588 DTENADRWIA

-660 PAVSPSAEP
+660 PAVSPSAG
-669 TKAPT
+669 
-674 VTEKPTT
+674 
-681 EPTKAP
+681 PTKAP

-699 APTVTVKPT
+699 APTVTV
-708 AKPTKA
+708 
-714 PTVTEKP
+714 
-721 TAEPTKAPT
+721 
-730 VTEKPTAEPTK
+730 KPTAEPTK

-771 TVTTAP
+771 TVT
-777 DKEIQEAPSTALTI
+777 
-791 VARTSTSLTVQATV
+791 
-805 AAPAGKSYEYTIDG
+805 
-819 TSWQTQTTF
+819 
-828 TDLQPATSYT
+828 
-838 VSVRYAETD
+838 
-847 NYQASMISDHTLT
+847 
-860 GGTLVEDVYK
+860 
-870 IDLSKLDDTTYVDGM
+870 
-885 FSKDDATGKSY
+885 
-896 AASYDASSN
+896 
-905 ALTLSGTDH
+905 
-914 TFELVADNAKVKIIL
+914 VK
-929 KKGVSA
+929 
-935 ALCGVTCGNISSED
+935 
-949 DTSLEMVRGSNTTGS
+949 
-964 IEAANVIVSG
+964 
-974 GTNNTEK
+974 
-981 IMADTIAVKGGS
+981 
-993 LTAVAAKESNKTAL
+993 
-1007 SADTITI
+1007 
-1014 TDGEVTA
+1014 
-1021 IGDGTGGALYAD
+1021 
-1033 SKISLI
+1033 
-1039 GGTLTVK
+1039 
-1046 AGPNKTEK
+1046 
-1054 SAIDVKS
+1054 
-1061 DESSVILVG
+1061 
-1070 DIKIINQ
+1070 
-1077 TDGALGTDDLFSKE
+1077 
-1091 TISTGGTTT
+1091 
-1100 KLVTVTFDTVDEVW
+1100 
-1114 TVTVEQGSD
+1114 
-1123 IILPNRPKENLI
+1123 
-1135 LRWYSDRDVQGY
+1135 
-1147 APGIIYTVQENTYFC
+1147 
-1162 AKYFDEAPV
+1162 
-1171 EPSSKPTVA
+1171 
-1180 PSSEPTVTPSSKPTV
+1180 
-1195 APSSEPTVTPSSE
+1195 
-1208 PTVEPSEEPIA
+1208 
-1219 TPTAEPT
+1219 PTAEPT
-1226 KVPEPTAAPI
+1226 KAPTVTEKPTAKPI

-1269 MITPVPSD
+1269 TVTEKPTAEPTAAPTITSVPSD

-1378 TANGLQKRL
+1378 TANGLQKKI

>member
-195 TASAGGNVSTDQIA
+195 TASAGGNVSADQIA

-500 SEVIKTIRAI
+500 SEVIKTIRDI

-556 NLMKKVRLAT
+556 NLMEKVRLAT

-588 DAENADRWIE
+588 DTENADRWIA

-660 PAVSPSAEP
+660 PVVSPSAEP

-674 VTEKPTT
+674 VTVKPTT
-681 EPTKAP
+681 K
-687 TVTEKPT
+687 
-694 TEPTK
+694 PTK
-699 APTVTVKPT
+699 APTVTV
-708 AKPTKA
+708 
-714 PTVTEKP
+714 KP

-730 VTEKPTAEPTK
+730 VTEKPTAKPIKTPT
-741 APTVTVKPTA
+741 
-751 KPTKA
+751 
-756 PTVTEKPTAEPTKAP
+756 PTAEPTKAP
-771 TVTTAP
+771 EPT
-777 DKEIQEAPSTALTI
+777 
-791 VARTSTSLTVQATV
+791 
-805 AAPAGKSYEYTIDG
+805 AAPI
-819 TSWQTQTTF
+819 
-828 TDLQPATSYT
+828 
-838 VSVRYAETD
+838 
-847 NYQASMISDHTLT
+847 
-860 GGTLVEDVYK
+860 
-870 IDLSKLDDTTYVDGM
+870 
-885 FSKDDATGKSY
+885 
-896 AASYDASSN
+896 
-905 ALTLSGTDH
+905 
-914 TFELVADNAKVKIIL
+914 
-929 KKGVSA
+929 
-935 ALCGVTCGNISSED
+935 
-949 DTSLEMVRGSNTTGS
+949 
-964 IEAANVIVSG
+964 
-974 GTNNTEK
+974 
-981 IMADTIAVKGGS
+981 
-993 LTAVAAKESNKTAL
+993 KTP
-1007 SADTITI
+1007 
-1014 TDGEVTA
+1014 E
-1021 IGDGTGGALYAD
+1021 
-1033 SKISLI
+1033 
-1039 GGTLTVK
+1039 
-1046 AGPNKTEK
+1046 
-1054 SAIDVKS
+1054 
-1061 DESSVILVG
+1061 
-1070 DIKIINQ
+1070 
-1077 TDGALGTDDLFSKE
+1077 
-1091 TISTGGTTT
+1091 
-1100 KLVTVTFDTVDEVW
+1100 
-1114 TVTVEQGSD
+1114 
-1123 IILPNRPKENLI
+1123 
-1135 LRWYSDRDVQGY
+1135 
-1147 APGIIYTVQENTYFC
+1147 
-1162 AKYFDEAPV
+1162 
-1171 EPSSKPTVA
+1171 
-1180 PSSEPTVTPSSKPTV
+1180 
-1195 APSSEPTVTPSSE
+1195 
-1208 PTVEPSEEPIA
+1208 
-1219 TPTAEPT
+1219 PTAEPT
-1226 KVPEPTAAPI
+1226 KAPEPTAAPI

-1253 APIKTPTPTAE
+1253 APIKTPTPTAA
-1264 PTKAP
+1264 PT
-1269 MITPVPSD
+1269 ITSVPSD

-1378 TANGLQKRL
+1378 TANGLQKKI

>member
-121 TAELVTGSQLTLT
+121 TAELVTGSQLTLN

-195 TASAGGNVSTDQIA
+195 TASAGGNVSADQIA

-500 SEVIKTIRAI
+500 SEVIKTIRDI

-556 NLMKKVRLAT
+556 NLMEKVRLAT

-588 DAENADRWIE
+588 DTENADRWIA

-660 PAVSPSAEP
+660 PAVSPSAG
-669 TKAPT
+669 
-674 VTEKPTT
+674 
-681 EPTKAP
+681 PTKAP

-699 APTVTVKPT
+699 APTVTV
-708 AKPTKA
+708 
-714 PTVTEKP
+714 
-721 TAEPTKAPT
+721 
-730 VTEKPTAEPTK
+730 KPTAEPTK

-756 PTVTEKPTAEPTKAP
+756 PTVTEKPTAKP
-771 TVTTAP
+771 
-777 DKEIQEAPSTALTI
+777 I
-791 VARTSTSLTVQATV
+791 
-805 AAPAGKSYEYTIDG
+805 
-819 TSWQTQTTF
+819 
-828 TDLQPATSYT
+828 
-838 VSVRYAETD
+838 
-847 NYQASMISDHTLT
+847 
-860 GGTLVEDVYK
+860 
-870 IDLSKLDDTTYVDGM
+870 
-885 FSKDDATGKSY
+885 
-896 AASYDASSN
+896 
-905 ALTLSGTDH
+905 
-914 TFELVADNAKVKIIL
+914 
-929 KKGVSA
+929 
-935 ALCGVTCGNISSED
+935 
-949 DTSLEMVRGSNTTGS
+949 
-964 IEAANVIVSG
+964 
-974 GTNNTEK
+974 
-981 IMADTIAVKGGS
+981 
-993 LTAVAAKESNKTAL
+993 KT
-1007 SADTITI
+1007 
-1014 TDGEVTA
+1014 
-1021 IGDGTGGALYAD
+1021 
-1033 SKISLI
+1033 
-1039 GGTLTVK
+1039 
-1046 AGPNKTEK
+1046 P
-1054 SAIDVKS
+1054 
-1061 DESSVILVG
+1061 
-1070 DIKIINQ
+1070 
-1077 TDGALGTDDLFSKE
+1077 
-1091 TISTGGTTT
+1091 
-1100 KLVTVTFDTVDEVW
+1100 
-1114 TVTVEQGSD
+1114 
-1123 IILPNRPKENLI
+1123 
-1135 LRWYSDRDVQGY
+1135 
-1147 APGIIYTVQENTYFC
+1147 
-1162 AKYFDEAPV
+1162 
-1171 EPSSKPTVA
+1171 
-1180 PSSEPTVTPSSKPTV
+1180 
-1195 APSSEPTVTPSSE
+1195 
-1208 PTVEPSEEPIA
+1208 

-1226 KVPEPTAAPI
+1226 KAPEPTAAPIKTPEPTAEPTKAPEPTAAPI

-1253 APIKTPTPTAE
+1253 APIKTPTPTAA
-1264 PTKAP
+1264 PT
-1269 MITPVPSD
+1269 ITSVPSD

-1378 TANGLQKRL
+1378 TANGLQKKI

>member
-1 MTKKWRR
+1 MTQKWRR

-300 GESNVIAVNCAGPS
+300 GKSNVIAVNCAGPS

-347 DGYAAPIMVDQNGVP
+347 DDYAAPIMVDQNGVP

-398 LVCYPRDVGS
+398 LVCYPRDGGS

-556 NLMKKVRLAT
+556 NLMEKVRLAT

-588 DAENADRWIE
+588 DAENADRWIA

-674 VTEKPTT
+674 VT
-681 EPTKAP
+681 
-687 TVTEKPT
+687 V
-694 TEPTK
+694 
-699 APTVTVKPT
+699 
-708 AKPTKA
+708 
-714 PTVTEKP
+714 KP
-721 TAEPTKAPT
+721 TAEPTNK
-730 VTEKPTAEPTK
+730 
-741 APTVTVKPTA
+741 
-751 KPTKA
+751 
-756 PTVTEKPTAEPTKAP
+756 P

-828 TDLQPATSYT
+828 TGLQPATSYT

-905 ALTLSGTDH
+905 ELTLSGTDH

-974 GTNNTEK
+974 GTNNTEQ

-993 LTAVAAKESNKTAL
+993 LTAVAAKERNKTAL
-1007 SADTITI
+1007 SADKITI

-1114 TVTVEQGSD
+1114 NVTVEQGSE
-1123 IILPNRPKENLI
+1123 IILPNRPKEGLI

-1147 APGIIYTVQENTYFC
+1147 APGTIYTVQENTYFC
-1162 AKYFDEAPV
+1162 AKYFDKAPV

-1180 PSSEPTVTPSSKPTV
+1180 PSSKPTV
-1195 APSSEPTVTPSSE
+1195 APSSE

-1226 KVPEPTAAPI
+1226 K
-1236 KTPTPTA
+1236 
-1243 EPTKAPEPTA
+1243 APEPTA
-1253 APIKTPTPTAE
+1253 
-1264 PTKAP
+1264 AP

-1298 IQATGMRVI
+1298 IQAAGMRVI
-1307 ASVKKVSNLPV
+1307 VRVKKVSNLPV
-1318 KSKLQL
+1318 KQKLQL

-1338 TGAKPQKLT
+1338 IGAKPQKLT

-1378 TANGLQKRL
+1378 TANGLQKKI

-1427 ATVFWVSGNTKIAT
+1427 AKVFWVSGNTKIAT

>member
-121 TAELVTGSQLTLT
+121 TAELVTGSQLTLN

-195 TASAGGNVSTDQIA
+195 TASAGGNVSADQIA

-362 TQLRGASTHGMHWF
+362 TQLRGASIHGMHWF

-500 SEVIKTIRAI
+500 SEVIKTIRDI

-556 NLMKKVRLAT
+556 NLMEKVRLAT

-588 DAENADRWIE
+588 DTENADRWIA

-660 PAVSPSAEP
+660 PAVSPSAG
-669 TKAPT
+669 
-674 VTEKPTT
+674 
-681 EPTKAP
+681 PTKAP

-699 APTVTVKPT
+699 APTVTV
-708 AKPTKA
+708 
-714 PTVTEKP
+714 
-721 TAEPTKAPT
+721 
-730 VTEKPTAEPTK
+730 KPTAEPTK

-771 TVTTAP
+771 TVT
-777 DKEIQEAPSTALTI
+777 
-791 VARTSTSLTVQATV
+791 
-805 AAPAGKSYEYTIDG
+805 
-819 TSWQTQTTF
+819 
-828 TDLQPATSYT
+828 
-838 VSVRYAETD
+838 
-847 NYQASMISDHTLT
+847 
-860 GGTLVEDVYK
+860 
-870 IDLSKLDDTTYVDGM
+870 
-885 FSKDDATGKSY
+885 
-896 AASYDASSN
+896 
-905 ALTLSGTDH
+905 
-914 TFELVADNAKVKIIL
+914 VK
-929 KKGVSA
+929 
-935 ALCGVTCGNISSED
+935 
-949 DTSLEMVRGSNTTGS
+949 
-964 IEAANVIVSG
+964 
-974 GTNNTEK
+974 
-981 IMADTIAVKGGS
+981 
-993 LTAVAAKESNKTAL
+993 
-1007 SADTITI
+1007 
-1014 TDGEVTA
+1014 
-1021 IGDGTGGALYAD
+1021 
-1033 SKISLI
+1033 
-1039 GGTLTVK
+1039 
-1046 AGPNKTEK
+1046 
-1054 SAIDVKS
+1054 
-1061 DESSVILVG
+1061 
-1070 DIKIINQ
+1070 
-1077 TDGALGTDDLFSKE
+1077 
-1091 TISTGGTTT
+1091 
-1100 KLVTVTFDTVDEVW
+1100 
-1114 TVTVEQGSD
+1114 
-1123 IILPNRPKENLI
+1123 
-1135 LRWYSDRDVQGY
+1135 
-1147 APGIIYTVQENTYFC
+1147 
-1162 AKYFDEAPV
+1162 
-1171 EPSSKPTVA
+1171 
-1180 PSSEPTVTPSSKPTV
+1180 
-1195 APSSEPTVTPSSE
+1195 
-1208 PTVEPSEEPIA
+1208 
-1219 TPTAEPT
+1219 PTAEPT
-1226 KVPEPTAAPI
+1226 KAPTVTEKPTAKPI

-1243 EPTKAPEPTA
+1243 EPTKAPKPTA
-1253 APIKTPTPTAE
+1253 APIKTPKPTD
-1264 PTKAP
+1264 AP

>member
-181 ATSKPSSATSKPSS
+181 ATSKPSS

-300 GESNVIAVNCAGPS
+300 GKSNVIAVNCAGPS

-347 DGYAAPIMVDQNGVP
+347 DGYTAPIMVDQNGVP

-398 LVCYPRDVGS
+398 LVCYPRDGGS

-481 EPTGTNWYSGN
+481 EPTDTNWYSGN

-500 SEVIKTIRAI
+500 SEVIETIRAI

-542 IMYTFHFYSATHKE
+542 IMYTCHFYSATHQE
-556 NLMKKVRLAT
+556 NLMKKVRQAT

-588 DAENADRWIE
+588 NPESADRWIA

-674 VTEKPTT
+674 VNVKPTA

-708 AKPTKA
+708 AEPTKA

-721 TAEPTKAPT
+721 TTEPTKAPT

-751 KPTKA
+751 EPTKA
-756 PTVTEKPTAEPTKAP
+756 PTVTEKPTTEPTNKP

-828 TDLQPATSYT
+828 TDLQPATSYN

-905 ALTLSGTDH
+905 ELTLSGTDH

-949 DTSLEMVRGSNTTGS
+949 DTSLEMARGSNTTGS

-974 GTNNTEK
+974 GTNNTEQ

-1007 SADTITI
+1007 SADKITI

-1162 AKYFDEAPV
+1162 AKYFDKAPV

-1180 PSSEPTVTPSSKPTV
+1180 
-1195 APSSEPTVTPSSE
+1195 PSSE

-1226 KVPEPTAAPI
+1226 K
-1236 KTPTPTA
+1236 
-1243 EPTKAPEPTA
+1243 APEPTA
-1253 APIKTPTPTAE
+1253 
-1264 PTKAP
+1264 AP

-1307 ASVKKVSNLPV
+1307 VSVKKVSNLPV
-1318 KSKLQL
+1318 KQKLQL

-1378 TANGLQKRL
+1378 TANGLQKKI

-1427 ATVFWVSGNTKIAT
+1427 AKVFWVSGNTKIAT
-1441 VTQSGVVKAKKKGK
+1441 VTQSGVVKAKNKGK

>member
-174 MADSGSS
+174 MTDSG
-181 ATSKPSSATSKPSS
+181 SSATSKPSS
-195 TASAGGNVSTDQIA
+195 TASAGGNVSADQIA

-347 DGYAAPIMVDQNGVP
+347 DDYAAPIMVDQNGVP

-398 LVCYPRDVGS
+398 LVCYPRDAGS

-500 SEVIKTIRAI
+500 SEVIKTIRDI

-531 AKPMKALGYEN
+531 AKPMKDLGYKN

-556 NLMKKVRLAT
+556 NLMKKVRQAT

-578 ICSAD
+578 VCSAD

-588 DAENADRWIE
+588 DTENADRWIA

-660 PAVSPSAEP
+660 PVVSPS
-669 TKAPT
+669 
-674 VTEKPTT
+674 
-681 EPTKAP
+681 
-687 TVTEKPT
+687 
-694 TEPTK
+694 
-699 APTVTVKPT
+699 
-708 AKPTKA
+708 
-714 PTVTEKP
+714 
-721 TAEPTKAPT
+721 AEPTKAPT

-751 KPTKA
+751 EPTKA
-756 PTVTEKPTAEPTKAP
+756 PTVTEKPTAEPTNKP

-860 GGTLVEDVYK
+860 VGTLVEDVYK

-885 FSKDDATGKSY
+885 FGKDDATGKSY

-905 ALTLSGTDH
+905 ELTLSGTDH

-935 ALCGVTCGNISSED
+935 ALCGVTCGNISGEN

-974 GTNNTEK
+974 GTNNTEQ

-1114 TVTVEQGSD
+1114 NVTVEQGSD
-1123 IILPNRPKENLI
+1123 IILPNKPKENLI

-1162 AKYFDEAPV
+1162 AKYFDKAPV

-1180 PSSEPTVTPSSKPTV
+1180 PSSEPTVTPSK
-1195 APSSEPTVTPSSE
+1195 E

-1219 TPTAEPT
+1219 
-1226 KVPEPTAAPI
+1226 
-1236 KTPTPTA
+1236 TPTA

-1264 PTKAP
+1264 PTKAPTVTEKPTAEPTAAP

-1318 KSKLQL
+1318 KQKLQL

-1378 TANGLQKRL
+1378 TANGLQKKI

-1427 ATVFWVSGNTKIAT
+1427 AKVFWVSGNTKIAT

>member
-195 TASAGGNVSTDQIA
+195 ATSKPSSTASAGGNVSTDQIA

-347 DGYAAPIMVDQNGVP
+347 DGYTAPIMVDQNGVP

-398 LVCYPRDVGS
+398 LVCYPRDGGS

-542 IMYTFHFYSATHKE
+542 IMYTFHFYSASHKE

-588 DAENADRWIE
+588 DPESADRWIA

-674 VTEKPTT
+674 VT
-681 EPTKAP
+681 
-687 TVTEKPT
+687 
-694 TEPTK
+694 
-699 APTVTVKPT
+699 VK
-708 AKPTKA
+708 
-714 PTVTEKP
+714 
-721 TAEPTKAPT
+721 
-730 VTEKPTAEPTK
+730 
-741 APTVTVKPTA
+741 
-751 KPTKA
+751 
-756 PTVTEKPTAEPTKAP
+756 
-771 TVTTAP
+771 
-777 DKEIQEAPSTALTI
+777 
-791 VARTSTSLTVQATV
+791 
-805 AAPAGKSYEYTIDG
+805 
-819 TSWQTQTTF
+819 
-828 TDLQPATSYT
+828 
-838 VSVRYAETD
+838 
-847 NYQASMISDHTLT
+847 
-860 GGTLVEDVYK
+860 
-870 IDLSKLDDTTYVDGM
+870 
-885 FSKDDATGKSY
+885 
-896 AASYDASSN
+896 
-905 ALTLSGTDH
+905 
-914 TFELVADNAKVKIIL
+914 
-929 KKGVSA
+929 
-935 ALCGVTCGNISSED
+935 
-949 DTSLEMVRGSNTTGS
+949 
-964 IEAANVIVSG
+964 
-974 GTNNTEK
+974 
-981 IMADTIAVKGGS
+981 
-993 LTAVAAKESNKTAL
+993 
-1007 SADTITI
+1007 
-1014 TDGEVTA
+1014 
-1021 IGDGTGGALYAD
+1021 
-1033 SKISLI
+1033 
-1039 GGTLTVK
+1039 
-1046 AGPNKTEK
+1046 
-1054 SAIDVKS
+1054 
-1061 DESSVILVG
+1061 
-1070 DIKIINQ
+1070 
-1077 TDGALGTDDLFSKE
+1077 
-1091 TISTGGTTT
+1091 
-1100 KLVTVTFDTVDEVW
+1100 
-1114 TVTVEQGSD
+1114 
-1123 IILPNRPKENLI
+1123 
-1135 LRWYSDRDVQGY
+1135 
-1147 APGIIYTVQENTYFC
+1147 
-1162 AKYFDEAPV
+1162 
-1171 EPSSKPTVA
+1171 
-1180 PSSEPTVTPSSKPTV
+1180 
-1195 APSSEPTVTPSSE
+1195 
-1208 PTVEPSEEPIA
+1208 
-1219 TPTAEPT
+1219 
-1226 KVPEPTAAPI
+1226 PTAAPI

-1269 MITPVPSD
+1269 TITSVPSD

-1307 ASVKKVSNLPV
+1307 VSVKKVSNLPV
-1318 KSKLQL
+1318 KQKLQL

-1378 TANGLQKRL
+1378 TANGLQKKI

>member
-300 GESNVIAVNCAGPS
+300 GKSNVIAVNCAGPS

-398 LVCYPRDVGS
+398 LVCYPRDGGS

-556 NLMKKVRLAT
+556 NLMEKVRLAT

-588 DAENADRWIE
+588 DAENADRWIA

-674 VTEKPTT
+674 VTEKPT
-681 EPTKAP
+681 
-687 TVTEKPT
+687 
-694 TEPTK
+694 
-699 APTVTVKPT
+699 
-708 AKPTKA
+708 
-714 PTVTEKP
+714 
-721 TAEPTKAPT
+721 AEPTNK
-730 VTEKPTAEPTK
+730 
-741 APTVTVKPTA
+741 
-751 KPTKA
+751 
-756 PTVTEKPTAEPTKAP
+756 P

-777 DKEIQEAPSTALTI
+777 DKGIQEAPSTALTI

-847 NYQASMISDHTLT
+847 NYQTSMISDHTLT

-905 ALTLSGTDH
+905 ELTLSGTDH

-949 DTSLEMVRGSNTTGS
+949 DTSLEMARGSNTTGS

-974 GTNNTEK
+974 GTNNTEQ

-1007 SADTITI
+1007 SADKITI

-1021 IGDGTGGALYAD
+1021 IGDGTVGALYAD

-1162 AKYFDEAPV
+1162 AKYFDKAPV

-1180 PSSEPTVTPSSKPTV
+1180 
-1195 APSSEPTVTPSSE
+1195 PSSE

-1226 KVPEPTAAPI
+1226 K
-1236 KTPTPTA
+1236 
-1243 EPTKAPEPTA
+1243 APEPTA
-1253 APIKTPTPTAE
+1253 
-1264 PTKAP
+1264 AP

-1307 ASVKKVSNLPV
+1307 VSVKKVSNLPV
-1318 KSKLQL
+1318 KQKLQL

-1378 TANGLQKRL
+1378 TANGLQKKI

-1427 ATVFWVSGNTKIAT
+1427 AKVFWVSGNTKIAT

>member
-121 TAELVTGSQLTLT
+121 TAELVTGSQLTLN

-195 TASAGGNVSTDQIA
+195 TASAGGNVSADQIA

-500 SEVIKTIRAI
+500 SEVIKTIRDI

-556 NLMKKVRLAT
+556 NLMEKVRLAT

-588 DAENADRWIE
+588 DTENADRWIA

-660 PAVSPSAEP
+660 PAVSPSAGP

-674 VTEKPTT
+674 VTENPT
-681 EPTKAP
+681 
-687 TVTEKPT
+687 
-694 TEPTK
+694 
-699 APTVTVKPT
+699 
-708 AKPTKA
+708 
-714 PTVTEKP
+714 
-721 TAEPTKAPT
+721 
-730 VTEKPTAEPTK
+730 
-741 APTVTVKPTA
+741 
-751 KPTKA
+751 
-756 PTVTEKPTAEPTKAP
+756 
-771 TVTTAP
+771 
-777 DKEIQEAPSTALTI
+777 
-791 VARTSTSLTVQATV
+791 
-805 AAPAGKSYEYTIDG
+805 
-819 TSWQTQTTF
+819 
-828 TDLQPATSYT
+828 
-838 VSVRYAETD
+838 
-847 NYQASMISDHTLT
+847 
-860 GGTLVEDVYK
+860 
-870 IDLSKLDDTTYVDGM
+870 
-885 FSKDDATGKSY
+885 
-896 AASYDASSN
+896 
-905 ALTLSGTDH
+905 
-914 TFELVADNAKVKIIL
+914 
-929 KKGVSA
+929 
-935 ALCGVTCGNISSED
+935 
-949 DTSLEMVRGSNTTGS
+949 
-964 IEAANVIVSG
+964 
-974 GTNNTEK
+974 
-981 IMADTIAVKGGS
+981 
-993 LTAVAAKESNKTAL
+993 
-1007 SADTITI
+1007 
-1014 TDGEVTA
+1014 
-1021 IGDGTGGALYAD
+1021 
-1033 SKISLI
+1033 
-1039 GGTLTVK
+1039 
-1046 AGPNKTEK
+1046 
-1054 SAIDVKS
+1054 
-1061 DESSVILVG
+1061 
-1070 DIKIINQ
+1070 
-1077 TDGALGTDDLFSKE
+1077 
-1091 TISTGGTTT
+1091 
-1100 KLVTVTFDTVDEVW
+1100 
-1114 TVTVEQGSD
+1114 
-1123 IILPNRPKENLI
+1123 PK
-1135 LRWYSDRDVQGY
+1135 
-1147 APGIIYTVQENTYFC
+1147 
-1162 AKYFDEAPV
+1162 
-1171 EPSSKPTVA
+1171 
-1180 PSSEPTVTPSSKPTV
+1180 
-1195 APSSEPTVTPSSE
+1195 
-1208 PTVEPSEEPIA
+1208 
-1219 TPTAEPT
+1219 
-1226 KVPEPTAAPI
+1226 PI

-1253 APIKTPTPTAE
+1253 APIKTPTPTAA
-1264 PTKAP
+1264 PT
-1269 MITPVPSD
+1269 ITSVPSD

-1378 TANGLQKRL
+1378 TANGLQKKI

>member
-121 TAELVTGSQLTLT
+121 TAELVTGSQLTLN

-195 TASAGGNVSTDQIA
+195 TASAGGNVSADQIA

-500 SEVIKTIRAI
+500 SEVIKTIRDI

-556 NLMKKVRLAT
+556 NLMEKVRLAT

-588 DAENADRWIE
+588 DTENADRWIA

-660 PAVSPSAEP
+660 PAVSPSAG
-669 TKAPT
+669 
-674 VTEKPTT
+674 
-681 EPTKAP
+681 
-687 TVTEKPT
+687 
-694 TEPTK
+694 
-699 APTVTVKPT
+699 
-708 AKPTKA
+708 PTKA

-721 TAEPTKAPT
+721 TAKPIKTPT
-730 VTEKPTAEPTK
+730 PTAEPTK
-741 APTVTVKPTA
+741 APEPTA
-751 KPTKA
+751 A
-756 PTVTEKPTAEPTKAP
+756 PIKTPEPTAEPTKA
-771 TVTTAP
+771 
-777 DKEIQEAPSTALTI
+777 
-791 VARTSTSLTVQATV
+791 
-805 AAPAGKSYEYTIDG
+805 
-819 TSWQTQTTF
+819 
-828 TDLQPATSYT
+828 
-838 VSVRYAETD
+838 
-847 NYQASMISDHTLT
+847 
-860 GGTLVEDVYK
+860 
-870 IDLSKLDDTTYVDGM
+870 
-885 FSKDDATGKSY
+885 
-896 AASYDASSN
+896 
-905 ALTLSGTDH
+905 
-914 TFELVADNAKVKIIL
+914 
-929 KKGVSA
+929 
-935 ALCGVTCGNISSED
+935 
-949 DTSLEMVRGSNTTGS
+949 
-964 IEAANVIVSG
+964 
-974 GTNNTEK
+974 
-981 IMADTIAVKGGS
+981 
-993 LTAVAAKESNKTAL
+993 
-1007 SADTITI
+1007 
-1014 TDGEVTA
+1014 
-1021 IGDGTGGALYAD
+1021 
-1033 SKISLI
+1033 
-1039 GGTLTVK
+1039 
-1046 AGPNKTEK
+1046 
-1054 SAIDVKS
+1054 
-1061 DESSVILVG
+1061 
-1070 DIKIINQ
+1070 
-1077 TDGALGTDDLFSKE
+1077 
-1091 TISTGGTTT
+1091 
-1100 KLVTVTFDTVDEVW
+1100 
-1114 TVTVEQGSD
+1114 
-1123 IILPNRPKENLI
+1123 
-1135 LRWYSDRDVQGY
+1135 
-1147 APGIIYTVQENTYFC
+1147 
-1162 AKYFDEAPV
+1162 
-1171 EPSSKPTVA
+1171 
-1180 PSSEPTVTPSSKPTV
+1180 
-1195 APSSEPTVTPSSE
+1195 
-1208 PTVEPSEEPIA
+1208 
-1219 TPTAEPT
+1219 
-1226 KVPEPTAAPI
+1226 PEPTAAPI

-1253 APIKTPTPTAE
+1253 APIKTPTPTAA
-1264 PTKAP
+1264 PT
-1269 MITPVPSD
+1269 ITSVPSD

-1378 TANGLQKRL
+1378 TANGLQKKI

>member
-8 VYAWVLTV
+8 VYAWVLIV

-347 DGYAAPIMVDQNGVP
+347 DGYTAPIMVDQNGVP

-398 LVCYPRDVGS
+398 LVCYPRDGGS

-542 IMYTFHFYSATHKE
+542 IMYTFHFYSASHKE

-588 DAENADRWIE
+588 DAENADRWIA

-674 VTEKPTT
+674 VTVKPT
-681 EPTKAP
+681 A
-687 TVTEKPT
+687 
-694 TEPTK
+694 EPTK

-708 AKPTKA
+708 AEPTKA
-714 PTVTEKP
+714 PTVTVKP

-730 VTEKPTAEPTK
+730 VTVKPTAEPTK

-756 PTVTEKPTAEPTKAP
+756 PTVTVKPTAKPIKTPTPTAEPTKA
-771 TVTTAP
+771 
-777 DKEIQEAPSTALTI
+777 
-791 VARTSTSLTVQATV
+791 
-805 AAPAGKSYEYTIDG
+805 
-819 TSWQTQTTF
+819 
-828 TDLQPATSYT
+828 
-838 VSVRYAETD
+838 
-847 NYQASMISDHTLT
+847 
-860 GGTLVEDVYK
+860 
-870 IDLSKLDDTTYVDGM
+870 
-885 FSKDDATGKSY
+885 
-896 AASYDASSN
+896 
-905 ALTLSGTDH
+905 
-914 TFELVADNAKVKIIL
+914 
-929 KKGVSA
+929 
-935 ALCGVTCGNISSED
+935 
-949 DTSLEMVRGSNTTGS
+949 
-964 IEAANVIVSG
+964 
-974 GTNNTEK
+974 
-981 IMADTIAVKGGS
+981 
-993 LTAVAAKESNKTAL
+993 
-1007 SADTITI
+1007 
-1014 TDGEVTA
+1014 
-1021 IGDGTGGALYAD
+1021 
-1033 SKISLI
+1033 
-1039 GGTLTVK
+1039 
-1046 AGPNKTEK
+1046 
-1054 SAIDVKS
+1054 
-1061 DESSVILVG
+1061 
-1070 DIKIINQ
+1070 
-1077 TDGALGTDDLFSKE
+1077 
-1091 TISTGGTTT
+1091 
-1100 KLVTVTFDTVDEVW
+1100 
-1114 TVTVEQGSD
+1114 
-1123 IILPNRPKENLI
+1123 
-1135 LRWYSDRDVQGY
+1135 
-1147 APGIIYTVQENTYFC
+1147 
-1162 AKYFDEAPV
+1162 
-1171 EPSSKPTVA
+1171 
-1180 PSSEPTVTPSSKPTV
+1180 
-1195 APSSEPTVTPSSE
+1195 
-1208 PTVEPSEEPIA
+1208 
-1219 TPTAEPT
+1219 
-1226 KVPEPTAAPI
+1226 PEPTAAPI

-1269 MITPVPSD
+1269 TVTEKPTAEPTAAPTITSVPSD

-1378 TANGLQKRL
+1378 TANGLQKKI

>member
-300 GESNVIAVNCAGPS
+300 GKSNVIAVNCAGPS

-333 TPVGRHGKLSVQKV
+333 TPVGRYGKLSVQKV
-347 DGYAAPIMVDQNGVP
+347 DGYVAPIMVDQNGVP

-398 LVCYPRDVGS
+398 LVCYPRDGGS

-556 NLMKKVRLAT
+556 NLMEKVRLAT

-588 DAENADRWIE
+588 DPESADRWIA

-674 VTEKPTT
+674 VT
-681 EPTKAP
+681 
-687 TVTEKPT
+687 
-694 TEPTK
+694 
-699 APTVTVKPT
+699 VKPT

-721 TAEPTKAPT
+721 TTEPTNK
-730 VTEKPTAEPTK
+730 
-741 APTVTVKPTA
+741 
-751 KPTKA
+751 
-756 PTVTEKPTAEPTKAP
+756 P

-805 AAPAGKSYEYTIDG
+805 GAPAGKSYEYTIDG

-828 TDLQPATSYT
+828 TGLQPATSYT

-905 ALTLSGTDH
+905 ELTLSGTDH

-974 GTNNTEK
+974 GTNNTEQ

-1007 SADTITI
+1007 SADKITI

-1147 APGIIYTVQENTYFC
+1147 APEIIYTVQENTYFC
-1162 AKYFDEAPV
+1162 AKYFDKAPV

-1180 PSSEPTVTPSSKPTV
+1180 
-1195 APSSEPTVTPSSE
+1195 PSSE

-1226 KVPEPTAAPI
+1226 K
-1236 KTPTPTA
+1236 
-1243 EPTKAPEPTA
+1243 APEPTA
-1253 APIKTPTPTAE
+1253 
-1264 PTKAP
+1264 AP

-1287 KPTITPTQKPG
+1287 KPTITPMQKPG

-1318 KSKLQL
+1318 KQKLQL

-1378 TANGLQKRL
+1378 TANGLQKKI

-1427 ATVFWVSGNTKIAT
+1427 AKVFWVSGNTKIAT

>member
-121 TAELVTGSQLTLT
+121 TAELVTGSQLTLN

-195 TASAGGNVSTDQIA
+195 TASAGGNVSADQIA

-347 DGYAAPIMVDQNGVP
+347 DSYAAPIMVDQNGVP

-500 SEVIKTIRAI
+500 SEVIKTIRDI

-556 NLMKKVRLAT
+556 NLMEKVRLAT

-588 DAENADRWIE
+588 DTENADRWIA

-674 VTEKPTT
+674 VTEKPT
-681 EPTKAP
+681 
-687 TVTEKPT
+687 
-694 TEPTK
+694 
-699 APTVTVKPT
+699 
-708 AKPTKA
+708 AKPIKT
-714 PTVTEKP
+714 PTP
-721 TAEPTKAPT
+721 TAEPTKAPEPT
-730 VTEKPTAEPTK
+730 AAPIKTPEPTAEPTK
-741 APTVTVKPTA
+741 A
-751 KPTKA
+751 
-756 PTVTEKPTAEPTKAP
+756 
-771 TVTTAP
+771 
-777 DKEIQEAPSTALTI
+777 
-791 VARTSTSLTVQATV
+791 
-805 AAPAGKSYEYTIDG
+805 
-819 TSWQTQTTF
+819 
-828 TDLQPATSYT
+828 
-838 VSVRYAETD
+838 
-847 NYQASMISDHTLT
+847 
-860 GGTLVEDVYK
+860 
-870 IDLSKLDDTTYVDGM
+870 
-885 FSKDDATGKSY
+885 
-896 AASYDASSN
+896 
-905 ALTLSGTDH
+905 
-914 TFELVADNAKVKIIL
+914 
-929 KKGVSA
+929 
-935 ALCGVTCGNISSED
+935 
-949 DTSLEMVRGSNTTGS
+949 
-964 IEAANVIVSG
+964 
-974 GTNNTEK
+974 
-981 IMADTIAVKGGS
+981 
-993 LTAVAAKESNKTAL
+993 
-1007 SADTITI
+1007 
-1014 TDGEVTA
+1014 
-1021 IGDGTGGALYAD
+1021 
-1033 SKISLI
+1033 
-1039 GGTLTVK
+1039 
-1046 AGPNKTEK
+1046 
-1054 SAIDVKS
+1054 
-1061 DESSVILVG
+1061 
-1070 DIKIINQ
+1070 
-1077 TDGALGTDDLFSKE
+1077 
-1091 TISTGGTTT
+1091 
-1100 KLVTVTFDTVDEVW
+1100 
-1114 TVTVEQGSD
+1114 
-1123 IILPNRPKENLI
+1123 
-1135 LRWYSDRDVQGY
+1135 
-1147 APGIIYTVQENTYFC
+1147 
-1162 AKYFDEAPV
+1162 
-1171 EPSSKPTVA
+1171 
-1180 PSSEPTVTPSSKPTV
+1180 
-1195 APSSEPTVTPSSE
+1195 
-1208 PTVEPSEEPIA
+1208 
-1219 TPTAEPT
+1219 
-1226 KVPEPTAAPI
+1226 PEPTAAPI

-1253 APIKTPTPTAE
+1253 APIKTPTPTAA
-1264 PTKAP
+1264 PT
-1269 MITPVPSD
+1269 ITSVPSD

-1378 TANGLQKRL
+1378 TANGLQKKI

>member
-300 GESNVIAVNCAGPS
+300 GKSNVIAVNCAGPS

-398 LVCYPRDVGS
+398 LVCYPRDGGS

-481 EPTGTNWYSGN
+481 EPTDTNWYSGN

-500 SEVIKTIRAI
+500 SEVIETIRAI

-542 IMYTFHFYSATHKE
+542 IMYTCHFYSATHQE
-556 NLMKKVRLAT
+556 NLMKKVRQAT

-588 DAENADRWIE
+588 NPESADRWIA

-674 VTEKPTT
+674 VTVKPTA

-694 TEPTK
+694 TEPTNK
-699 APTVTVKPT
+699 
-708 AKPTKA
+708 
-714 PTVTEKP
+714 
-721 TAEPTKAPT
+721 
-730 VTEKPTAEPTK
+730 
-741 APTVTVKPTA
+741 
-751 KPTKA
+751 
-756 PTVTEKPTAEPTKAP
+756 P

-828 TDLQPATSYT
+828 TGLQPATSYT

-905 ALTLSGTDH
+905 ELTLSGTDH

-974 GTNNTEK
+974 GTNNTEQ

-1007 SADTITI
+1007 SADKITI

-1123 IILPNRPKENLI
+1123 IILPNKPKENLI
-1135 LRWYSDRDVQGY
+1135 LRWYSDREVQGY
-1147 APGIIYTVQENTYFC
+1147 APGIIYTVQEDTYFC
-1162 AKYFDEAPV
+1162 AKYFDKAPV

-1180 PSSEPTVTPSSKPTV
+1180 
-1195 APSSEPTVTPSSE
+1195 PSSE

-1226 KVPEPTAAPI
+1226 K
-1236 KTPTPTA
+1236 
-1243 EPTKAPEPTA
+1243 APEPTA
-1253 APIKTPTPTAE
+1253 
-1264 PTKAP
+1264 AP

-1287 KPTITPTQKPG
+1287 KPTITPMQKPG

-1318 KSKLQL
+1318 KQKLQL

-1378 TANGLQKRL
+1378 TANGLQKKI

-1427 ATVFWVSGNTKIAT
+1427 AKVFWVSGNTKIAT

-1464 GSGKKKVIKLT
+1464 GSGKRKVIKLT

>member
-300 GESNVIAVNCAGPS
+300 GKSNVIAVNCAGPS

-398 LVCYPRDVGS
+398 LVCYPRDGGS

-481 EPTGTNWYSGN
+481 EPTDTNWYSGN

-500 SEVIKTIRAI
+500 SEVIETIRAI

-542 IMYTFHFYSATHKE
+542 IMYTFHFYSATHQE
-556 NLMKKVRLAT
+556 NLMKKVRQAT

-588 DAENADRWIE
+588 NPESADRWIA

-674 VTEKPTT
+674 VTVKPTA

-694 TEPTK
+694 TEPTNK
-699 APTVTVKPT
+699 
-708 AKPTKA
+708 
-714 PTVTEKP
+714 
-721 TAEPTKAPT
+721 
-730 VTEKPTAEPTK
+730 
-741 APTVTVKPTA
+741 
-751 KPTKA
+751 
-756 PTVTEKPTAEPTKAP
+756 P

-905 ALTLSGTDH
+905 ELTLSGTDH

-974 GTNNTEK
+974 GTNNTEQ

-1147 APGIIYTVQENTYFC
+1147 APGTIYTVQENTYFC
-1162 AKYFDEAPV
+1162 AKYFDKAPV

-1180 PSSEPTVTPSSKPTV
+1180 
-1195 APSSEPTVTPSSE
+1195 PSSE

-1226 KVPEPTAAPI
+1226 K
-1236 KTPTPTA
+1236 
-1243 EPTKAPEPTA
+1243 APEPTA
-1253 APIKTPTPTAE
+1253 
-1264 PTKAP
+1264 AP

-1307 ASVKKVSNLPV
+1307 VSVKKVSNLPV
-1318 KSKLQL
+1318 KQKLQL

-1378 TANGLQKRL
+1378 TANGLQKKI

-1427 ATVFWVSGNTKIAT
+1427 AKVFWVSGNTKIAT

>member
-195 TASAGGNVSTDQIA
+195 TASAGGNVSADQIA

-398 LVCYPRDVGS
+398 LVCYPRDGGS

-556 NLMKKVRLAT
+556 NLMEKVRLAT

-588 DAENADRWIE
+588 DAENADRWIA

-660 PAVSPSAEP
+660 PAVSPSA
-669 TKAPT
+669 K
-674 VTEKPTT
+674 
-681 EPTKAP
+681 PTKAP

-708 AKPTKA
+708 A
-714 PTVTEKP
+714 
-721 TAEPTKAPT
+721 EPTKAPT
-730 VTEKPTAEPTK
+730 VTEKPTAKPIKTPT
-741 APTVTVKPTA
+741 
-751 KPTKA
+751 
-756 PTVTEKPTAEPTKAP
+756 PTAEPTKAP
-771 TVTTAP
+771 EPT
-777 DKEIQEAPSTALTI
+777 
-791 VARTSTSLTVQATV
+791 
-805 AAPAGKSYEYTIDG
+805 AAPI
-819 TSWQTQTTF
+819 
-828 TDLQPATSYT
+828 
-838 VSVRYAETD
+838 
-847 NYQASMISDHTLT
+847 
-860 GGTLVEDVYK
+860 
-870 IDLSKLDDTTYVDGM
+870 
-885 FSKDDATGKSY
+885 
-896 AASYDASSN
+896 
-905 ALTLSGTDH
+905 
-914 TFELVADNAKVKIIL
+914 
-929 KKGVSA
+929 
-935 ALCGVTCGNISSED
+935 
-949 DTSLEMVRGSNTTGS
+949 
-964 IEAANVIVSG
+964 
-974 GTNNTEK
+974 
-981 IMADTIAVKGGS
+981 
-993 LTAVAAKESNKTAL
+993 KTP
-1007 SADTITI
+1007 
-1014 TDGEVTA
+1014 E
-1021 IGDGTGGALYAD
+1021 
-1033 SKISLI
+1033 
-1039 GGTLTVK
+1039 
-1046 AGPNKTEK
+1046 
-1054 SAIDVKS
+1054 
-1061 DESSVILVG
+1061 
-1070 DIKIINQ
+1070 
-1077 TDGALGTDDLFSKE
+1077 
-1091 TISTGGTTT
+1091 
-1100 KLVTVTFDTVDEVW
+1100 
-1114 TVTVEQGSD
+1114 
-1123 IILPNRPKENLI
+1123 
-1135 LRWYSDRDVQGY
+1135 
-1147 APGIIYTVQENTYFC
+1147 
-1162 AKYFDEAPV
+1162 
-1171 EPSSKPTVA
+1171 
-1180 PSSEPTVTPSSKPTV
+1180 
-1195 APSSEPTVTPSSE
+1195 
-1208 PTVEPSEEPIA
+1208 
-1219 TPTAEPT
+1219 PTAEPT
-1226 KVPEPTAAPI
+1226 KAPEPTAAPI

-1264 PTKAP
+1264 PT
-1269 MITPVPSD
+1269 ITSVPSD

-1378 TANGLQKRL
+1378 TANGLQKKI

>member
-174 MADSGSS
+174 MTDSG
-181 ATSKPSSATSKPSS
+181 SSATSKPSS
-195 TASAGGNVSTDQIA
+195 TASAGGNVSADQIA

-398 LVCYPRDVGS
+398 LVCYPRDAGS

-500 SEVIKTIRAI
+500 SEVIKTIRDI

-531 AKPMKALGYEN
+531 TKPMKDLSYKN

-556 NLMKKVRLAT
+556 NLMKKVRQAT

-578 ICSAD
+578 VCSAD

-588 DAENADRWIE
+588 DTESADRWIA

-660 PAVSPSAEP
+660 PVVSPS
-669 TKAPT
+669 
-674 VTEKPTT
+674 
-681 EPTKAP
+681 
-687 TVTEKPT
+687 
-694 TEPTK
+694 
-699 APTVTVKPT
+699 
-708 AKPTKA
+708 
-714 PTVTEKP
+714 
-721 TAEPTKAPT
+721 AEPTKAPT

-751 KPTKA
+751 EPTKAPTVTEKPTTEPTKA
-756 PTVTEKPTAEPTKAP
+756 PTVTEKPTAEPTKAPTVTVKPTAEPTNKP

-860 GGTLVEDVYK
+860 VGTLVEDVYK

-885 FSKDDATGKSY
+885 FGKDDATGKSY

-905 ALTLSGTDH
+905 ELTLSGTDH

-935 ALCGVTCGNISSED
+935 ALCGVTCGNISGEN

-974 GTNNTEK
+974 GTNNTEQ

-1114 TVTVEQGSD
+1114 NVTVEQGSD
-1123 IILPNRPKENLI
+1123 IILPNKPKENLI

-1162 AKYFDEAPV
+1162 AKYFDKAPV

-1180 PSSEPTVTPSSKPTV
+1180 PSSEPTVTPSN
-1195 APSSEPTVTPSSE
+1195 E

-1219 TPTAEPT
+1219 
-1226 KVPEPTAAPI
+1226 
-1236 KTPTPTA
+1236 TPTA

-1264 PTKAP
+1264 PTKAPTVTEKPTAEPTAAP

-1298 IQATGMRVI
+1298 IQATGIRVI

-1318 KSKLQL
+1318 KPKLQL

-1378 TANGLQKRL
+1378 TANGLQKKI

-1427 ATVFWVSGNTKIAT
+1427 AKVFWVSGNTKIAT

>member
-500 SEVIKTIRAI
+500 SEVIKTIRDV

-556 NLMKKVRLAT
+556 NLMEKVRLAT

-588 DAENADRWIE
+588 DTENADRWIA

-674 VTEKPTT
+674 VTEKPTA

-687 TVTEKPT
+687 TVTVKPT
-694 TEPTK
+694 AEPTK
-699 APTVTVKPT
+699 TPTVTVKPT

-714 PTVTEKP
+714 PTVT
-721 TAEPTKAPT
+721 
-730 VTEKPTAEPTK
+730 VKPTAEPTK

-756 PTVTEKPTAEPTKAP
+756 PTVTEKPTAK
-771 TVTTAP
+771 
-777 DKEIQEAPSTALTI
+777 
-791 VARTSTSLTVQATV
+791 
-805 AAPAGKSYEYTIDG
+805 
-819 TSWQTQTTF
+819 
-828 TDLQPATSYT
+828 
-838 VSVRYAETD
+838 
-847 NYQASMISDHTLT
+847 
-860 GGTLVEDVYK
+860 
-870 IDLSKLDDTTYVDGM
+870 
-885 FSKDDATGKSY
+885 
-896 AASYDASSN
+896 
-905 ALTLSGTDH
+905 
-914 TFELVADNAKVKIIL
+914 
-929 KKGVSA
+929 
-935 ALCGVTCGNISSED
+935 
-949 DTSLEMVRGSNTTGS
+949 
-964 IEAANVIVSG
+964 
-974 GTNNTEK
+974 
-981 IMADTIAVKGGS
+981 
-993 LTAVAAKESNKTAL
+993 
-1007 SADTITI
+1007 
-1014 TDGEVTA
+1014 
-1021 IGDGTGGALYAD
+1021 
-1033 SKISLI
+1033 
-1039 GGTLTVK
+1039 
-1046 AGPNKTEK
+1046 
-1054 SAIDVKS
+1054 
-1061 DESSVILVG
+1061 
-1070 DIKIINQ
+1070 
-1077 TDGALGTDDLFSKE
+1077 
-1091 TISTGGTTT
+1091 
-1100 KLVTVTFDTVDEVW
+1100 
-1114 TVTVEQGSD
+1114 
-1123 IILPNRPKENLI
+1123 
-1135 LRWYSDRDVQGY
+1135 
-1147 APGIIYTVQENTYFC
+1147 
-1162 AKYFDEAPV
+1162 
-1171 EPSSKPTVA
+1171 
-1180 PSSEPTVTPSSKPTV
+1180 
-1195 APSSEPTVTPSSE
+1195 
-1208 PTVEPSEEPIA
+1208 
-1219 TPTAEPT
+1219 
-1226 KVPEPTAAPI
+1226 PI

-1253 APIKTPTPTAE
+1253 APIKTPEPTAE

-1269 MITPVPSD
+1269 EPTAAPIKTPTPTAAPTITSVPSD

-1378 TANGLQKRL
+1378 TANGLQKKI